1 MYISELNL
9 HGFKSFAKKE
19 KIKFGEGVTVI
30 VGPNGCGK
38 TNIVDA
44 IRWVLGEQKYSV
56 LRSGKMGDVIFN
68 GAEGL
73 KPLSVCEAYLTV
85 HNNRGKL
92 PIEYTDIEI
101 GRRVYRDGESE
112 YFINKTPCRLKDIHD
127 LFVDTGMGSD
137 AYSVIELKMIEQILS
152 ETADD
157 RKRMFEEAA
166 GINKYKQQRQS
177 ALRKFDAVQRDLDR
191 VNDIVQEVEQKA
203 KSLSLQLKRFNRHE
217 KLSKELFDVEIEL
230 AFVKVH
236 DYESE
241 LIPLKK
247 SVSDTQSLKK
257 EKVSDTTMLESEL
270 TSVKK
275 IYQEQQE
282 DLRKKQFQL
291 QDLEKSKSDS
301 QNNVLIWNEQQK
313 SAEIN
318 INRLTAEKSV
328 NKEKK
333 KSLNDKILTYE
344 KDAGGLE
351 PDIKSQKQIF
361 DKKNKEFNKIEETY
375 SSAQEQIKG
384 LEKSRWDSQEKIV
397 GERSN
402 LDRAISSID
411 ERTTVI
417 KHLNSKKTILENDQ
431 KDFSLDQ
438 KKIDSQAEKCSIKV
452 EDIKQEIVENQK
464 KLETGEGDYAHLKM
478 EIHTQQTELQS
489 LKSQLIFF
497 NELIEQKQGYP
508 DGAKTILSNQ
518 SKYKGLVGAVGELFQ
533 VKSKYEIAFQS
544 ALGNWAKCIV
554 AKDKQSAMNIH
565 SLAKSNELGNFSII
579 PINELK
585 KLKYTKPKPP
595 KLSGL
600 IGPAIDYCGISAS
613 NISLAELLI
622 GNLLIVED
630 INKIDFNDT
639 LNDWDFVDLN
649 GSFHGANHLIKY
661 QDKSKE
667 TSIIG
672 RKKKV
677 LKTEKKIS
685 TLSKNIEKNE
695 KAFFNLEKEIF
706 SLNDK
711 KNNLTETY
719 EEKNSEL
726 NDLKSIQIKNHYRQS
741 QNLKSIKELDDE
753 IKQNNSDLDLL
764 RKKTKE
770 LEPSINKTDKL
781 IIKLQ
786 NEIDSLSKD
795 FLKIQSKRDSF
806 QHKAQEARIDLLNME
821 NRLKS
826 ILFQM
831 NAATQSVSELE
842 ERDKDINSEIVSL
855 GDLRKSLDIKIVKE
869 ENDLNT
875 IIGQI
880 TKEKSVFDL
889 KEQSVSDTF
898 NSMENLQSKINE
910 EKQLKENLLEQQK
923 NNELRIVELDQ
934 KIGNI
939 KERMMEKYNSKVPKD
954 LIVDKDI
961 DELEDDIAK
970 IQTSIEN
977 IGPLNMA
984 AQEEFEEEQS
994 RLENLL
1000 EQRIDILK
1008 SEENLKETIA
1018 KIDVVAR
1025 EKFESTFE
1033 EINHNFSKLFAMF
1046 FDGGTA
1052 SLSLS
1057 AEEDPLE
1064 ARIIIH
1070 AQPPGKKN
1078 QNLRMLSAGEKSL
1091 TAIALLFAIYQYKP
1105 SPYCVLDEVDAPLDD
1120 VNIQKF
1126 KRVLNEFAQDTQFIV
1141 VTHNKLTME
1150 VADYLYGVTM
1160 ENKGVSK
1167 LVSVK
1172 FKGEA

>member
-68 GAEGL
+68 GADGL

-112 YFINKTPCRLKDIHD
+112 FFINKTPCRLKDIHD

-166 GINKYKQQRQS
+166 GINKYKQQRHS

-230 AFVKVH
+230 AYVRVH

-247 SVSDTQSLKK
+247 SVSDTQSLKN
-257 EKVSDTTMLESEL
+257 EKVNDTTMLESEL
-270 TSVKK
+270 ANVKK
-275 IYQEQQE
+275 IYKDQQE
-282 DLRKKQFQL
+282 DLRKKQFHL
-291 QDLEKSKSDS
+291 QELEKAKSDS
-301 QNNVLIWNEQQK
+301 QNNILIWNEQHR

-318 INRLTAEKSV
+318 INRLSAEKGV

-333 KSLNDKILTYE
+333 KSLNDKILTYQ
-344 KDAGGLE
+344 KDVDALE
-351 PDIKSQKQIF
+351 PDIKNQKQIF
-361 DKKNKEFNKIEETY
+361 DKKNKEFSKIEETY
-375 SSAQEQIKG
+375 SLAQEQIKT
-384 LEKSRWDSQEKIV
+384 LEKSRWDSQERIV

-411 ERTTVI
+411 EKTTVI
-417 KHLNSKKTILENDQ
+417 KHINDKKTVLEKNQ
-431 KDFSLDQ
+431 QDFLLDQ
-438 KKIDSQAEKCSIKV
+438 KKIDSQADKSNLKA

-464 KLETGEGDYAHLKM
+464 KLDKSEGDFGRLKM
-478 EIHTQQTELQS
+478 EIHTQKTDLQS

-508 DGAKTILSNQ
+508 DGAKTILSDQ
-518 SKYKGLVGAVGELFQ
+518 SNYKGLIGAVGELFQ

-554 AKDKQSAMNIH
+554 VKDKQSALTIH
-565 SLAKSNELGNFSII
+565 SLAKSNQLGNFSII
-579 PINELK
+579 PLKELK
-585 KLKYTKPKPP
+585 KLKYKKPKLP
-595 KLSGL
+595 KVDGL
-600 IGPAIDYCGISAS
+600 IGPAIDYCGISTS
-613 NISLAELLI
+613 NISVAELLI
-622 GNLLIVED
+622 GNLLLVED

-639 LNDWDFVDLN
+639 LDKWDFVDLK
-649 GSFHGANHLIKY
+649 GSFYGANHLIKY

-667 TSIIG
+667 TSVIG
-672 RKKKV
+672 RKEKA
-677 LKTEKKIS
+677 LKTERKIS
-685 TLSKNIEKNE
+685 ILSKNIEKNKKAFLVLE
-695 KAFFNLEKEIF
+695 KAISDLT
-706 SLNDK
+706 DK
-711 KNNLTETY
+711 KNSLTEAY

-726 NDLKSIQIKNHYRQS
+726 NELKSIQIKNHYRQS

-753 IKQNNSDLDLL
+753 IKQNNSDLSLL

-770 LEPSINKTDKL
+770 LEPSINKTNEL
-781 IIKLQ
+781 IKKLQ
-786 NEIDSLSKD
+786 NDIDSLSKD
-795 FLKIQSKRDSF
+795 FMKIQSKRDSF

-826 ILFQM
+826 IALQS
-831 NAATQSVSELE
+831 NSAAQLVLELE
-842 ERDKDINSEIVSL
+842 NRDKDINKEIVGL

-875 IIGQI
+875 ITGKII
-880 TKEKSVFDL
+880 KEKSVFDL
-889 KEQSVSDTF
+889 KERSVSDTF
-898 NSMENLQSKINE
+898 NSMENLQSNINK
-910 EKQLKENLLEQQK
+910 EKELRENLFEQQK

-934 KIGNI
+934 RIRNI
-939 KERMMEKYNSKVPKD
+939 KERMMEKYNSKVPED

-961 DELEDDIAK
+961 DELEKDIAK
-970 IQTSIEN
+970 IQASIEN

-984 AQEEFEEEQS
+984 AQEEYEEEQA
-994 RLENLL
+994 RLENLF

-1008 SEENLKETIA
+1008 SEENLRETIS

-1046 FDGGTA
+1046 FDGGSA

-1057 AEEDPLE
+1057 GEEDPLE
-1064 ARIIIH
+1064 ATIIIH

-1126 KRVLNEFAQDTQFIV
+1126 KKVLNEFAQDTQFII

-1167 LVSVK
+1167 LVSVE

>member
-1 MYISELNL
+1 MYISELNI

-318 INRLTAEKSV
+318 INRLTAEKGV

-452 EDIKQEIVENQK
+452 VEIKQEIVENQK

-649 GSFHGANHLIKY
+649 GSFHGVNHLIKY

-677 LKTEKKIS
+677 LKTEKNIS

-695 KAFFNLEKEIF
+695 KAFFNLEKEIS

>member
-68 GAEGL
+68 GADGL

-112 YFINKTPCRLKDIHD
+112 FFINKTPCRLKDIHD

-166 GINKYKQQRQS
+166 GINKYKQQRHS

-230 AFVKVH
+230 AYVRVH

-247 SVSDTQSLKK
+247 SVSDTQSLKN
-257 EKVSDTTMLESEL
+257 EKVNDTTMLESEL
-270 TSVKK
+270 ANVKK
-275 IYQEQQE
+275 IYKDQQE
-282 DLRKKQFQL
+282 DLRKKQFHL
-291 QDLEKSKSDS
+291 QELEKAKSDS
-301 QNNVLIWNEQQK
+301 QNNILIWNEQHR

-318 INRLTAEKSV
+318 INRLSAEKGV

-333 KSLNDKILTYE
+333 KSLNDKILTYQ
-344 KDAGGLE
+344 KDVDALE
-351 PDIKSQKQIF
+351 PDIKNQKQIF
-361 DKKNKEFNKIEETY
+361 DKKNKEFSKIEKTY
-375 SSAQEQIKG
+375 SLAQKQIKT
-384 LEKSRWDSQEKIV
+384 LEKSRWDSQERIV

-411 ERTTVI
+411 EKTTVI
-417 KHLNSKKTILENDQ
+417 KHINDKKTVLEKNQ
-431 KDFSLDQ
+431 QDFLLDQ
-438 KKIDSQAEKCSIKV
+438 KKIDSQADKSNLKA

-464 KLETGEGDYAHLKM
+464 KLDKSEGDFGRLKM
-478 EIHTQQTELQS
+478 EIHTQKTDLQS

-508 DGAKTILSNQ
+508 DGAKTILSDQ
-518 SKYKGLVGAVGELFQ
+518 SNYKGLIGAVGELFQ

-554 AKDKQSAMNIH
+554 VKDKQSALTIH
-565 SLAKSNELGNFSII
+565 SLAKSNQLGNFSII
-579 PINELK
+579 PLKELK
-585 KLKYTKPKPP
+585 KLKYKKLKLPKVD
-595 KLSGL
+595 GL
-600 IGPAIDYCGISAS
+600 IGPAIDYCGISTS
-613 NISLAELLI
+613 NISVAELLI
-622 GNLLIVED
+622 GNLLLVED

-639 LNDWDFVDLN
+639 LDKWDFVDLK
-649 GSFHGANHLIKY
+649 GSFYGANHLIKY

-667 TSIIG
+667 TSVIG
-672 RKKKV
+672 RKEKA
-677 LKTEKKIS
+677 LKTERKIS
-685 TLSKNIEKNE
+685 ILSKNIEKNKKAFLVLE
-695 KAFFNLEKEIF
+695 KAISDLT
-706 SLNDK
+706 DK
-711 KNNLTETY
+711 KNSLTEAY

-726 NDLKSIQIKNHYRQS
+726 NELKSIQIKNHYRQS

-753 IKQNNSDLDLL
+753 IKQNNSDLALL

-770 LEPSINKTDKL
+770 LEPSINKTNEL
-781 IIKLQ
+781 IKKLQ
-786 NEIDSLSKD
+786 NDIDSLSKD
-795 FLKIQSKRDSF
+795 FMKIQSKRDSF

-826 ILFQM
+826 IALQS
-831 NAATQSVSELE
+831 NSAAQLVLELE
-842 ERDKDINSEIVSL
+842 NRDKDINKEIVGL

-875 IIGQI
+875 ITGKII
-880 TKEKSVFDL
+880 KEKSVFDL
-889 KEQSVSDTF
+889 KERSVSDTF
-898 NSMENLQSKINE
+898 NSMENLQSNINK
-910 EKQLKENLLEQQK
+910 EKELRENLFEQQK

-934 KIGNI
+934 RIRNI
-939 KERMMEKYNSKVPKD
+939 KERMMEKYNSKVPED

-961 DELEDDIAK
+961 DELEKDIAK

-984 AQEEFEEEQS
+984 AQEEYEEEQA
-994 RLENLL
+994 RLENLF

-1008 SEENLKETIA
+1008 SEENLRETIS

-1046 FDGGTA
+1046 FDGGSA

-1057 AEEDPLE
+1057 GEEDPLE
-1064 ARIIIH
+1064 ATIIIH

-1126 KRVLNEFAQDTQFIV
+1126 KKVLNEFAQDTQFII

-1167 LVSVK
+1167 LVSVE

>member
-68 GAEGL
+68 GADGL

-152 ETADD
+152 ETAED

-217 KLSKELFDVEIEL
+217 KLSEELFEAEVEL
-230 AFVKVH
+230 AYVKVH

-247 SVSDTQSLKK
+247 SVSDTQSLKN
-257 EKVSDTTMLESEL
+257 EKISDTSLLESEL
-270 TSVKK
+270 GGIKA
-275 IYQEQQE
+275 IYKEQQDE
-282 DLRKKQFQL
+282 LRSKQVHL
-291 QDLEKSKSDS
+291 QDLEKARSEA
-301 QNNVLIWNEQQK
+301 QNNVLIWNEQHK
-313 SAEIN
+313 SAELN
-318 INRLTAEKSV
+318 INRLTIELTG
-328 NKEKK
+328 NKEKTNAF
-333 KSLNDKILTYE
+333 SDQISAQE
-344 KDAGGLE
+344 KNIADLD
-351 PDIKSQKQIF
+351 PKIKSQKQLYE
-361 DKKNKEFNKIEETY
+361 KKSSEFSKVEEKY
-375 SSAQEQIKG
+375 LSAQQRIKS
-384 LEKSRWDSQEKIV
+384 LEASRWDAQEKIV
-397 GERSN
+397 GDRSN

-411 ERTTVI
+411 EKTTVI
-417 KHLNSKKTILENDQ
+417 GHLNNKKKNLEKDQ
-431 KDFSLDQ
+431 EDFSLDQ
-438 KKIDSQAEKCSIKV
+438 KKIDNRTEECESVVNGIKQQLNTNSKDLNESQAEHS
-452 EDIKQEIVENQK
+452 
-464 KLETGEGDYAHLKM
+464 HLKM
-478 EIHTQQTELQS
+478 NIHSQQSELQS
-489 LKSQLIFF
+489 LKSQLTFM

-508 DGAKTILSNQ
+508 EGAKTILSNK
-518 SKYKGLVGAVGELFQ
+518 SSYDGLVGAVGELFQ
-533 VKSKYEIAFQS
+533 VEAKYESAFQS
-544 ALGNWAKCIV
+544 ALGDWAKCIV
-554 AKDKQSAMNIH
+554 VDDRQAAIKIH
-565 SLAKSNELGNFSII
+565 TSAKSNQLGNFSII
-579 PINELK
+579 PLKELNK
-585 KLKYTKPKPP
+585 IKHSRRDVPKID
-595 KLSGL
+595 GV
-600 IGPAIDYCGISAS
+600 IGHAIDFCGISSSSIA
-613 NISLAELLI
+613 IAELLI
-622 GNLLIVED
+622 GNLLLVED
-630 INKIDFNDT
+630 LSKIDISEGIK
-639 LNDWDFVDLN
+639 DWDIVDLK
-649 GSFHGANHLIKY
+649 GSFYGSNFLLKY
-661 QDKSKE
+661 QDKTKE

-672 RKKKV
+672 R
-677 LKTEKKIS
+677 EKKAVKAQKEILSLQQKIKKNKKLFSDLEQSIS
-685 TLSKNIEKNE
+685 SLEFEKNSLSKN
-695 KAFFNLEKEIF
+695 
-706 SLNDK
+706 
-711 KNNLTETY
+711 Y
-719 EEKNSEL
+719 ELRYAEL
-726 NDLKSIQIKNHYRQS
+726 NDLKSVQIKNHFRQS
-741 QNLKSIKELDDE
+741 QNLESIKELDDE
-753 IKQNNSDLDLL
+753 IVQNNSDLDIL
-764 RKKTKE
+764 KKKVDE
-770 LEPSINKTDKL
+770 YRPSIQKIDNL
-781 IIKLQ
+781 IKKLQ
-786 NEIDSLSKD
+786 KDIDLLSND
-795 FLKIQSKRDSF
+795 FSEIQSERDSF
-806 QHKAQEARIDLLNME
+806 QRKTQEARIDLLNMK

-826 ILFQM
+826 ILYQKDS
-831 NAATQSVSELE
+831 AIQSVSELE
-842 ERDKDINSEIVSL
+842 IRDKSIKNEIVEL
-855 GDLRKSLDIKIVKE
+855 GELKKSLDIKIVND
-869 ENDLNT
+869 ENNLKSLV
-875 IIGQI
+875 GEL

-889 KEQSVSDTF
+889 KEQAVSDTF
-898 NSMENLQSKINE
+898 NSMESLQSKINQ
-910 EKQLKENLLEQQK
+910 EKQLKENLFEQQK

-954 LIVDKDI
+954 LVVDKDI
-961 DELEDDIAK
+961 VDLENDIDK
-970 IQTSIEN
+970 IQKSIEN

-984 AQEEFEEEQS
+984 AQQEYEEEQG

-1033 EINHNFSKLFAMF
+1033 KINNNFTKLFGMF
-1046 FDGGTA
+1046 FEGGTA

-1057 AEEDPLE
+1057 GEDDPLE
-1064 ARIIIH
+1064 AQIIIH

-1126 KRVLNEFAQDTQFIV
+1126 KRVLNSFAKETQFIV

-1150 VADYLYGVTM
+1150 AADYLYGVTM
-1160 ENKGVSK
+1160 EKKGVSK

>member
-318 INRLTAEKSV
+318 INRLTAEKGV

-452 EDIKQEIVENQK
+452 EEIKQEIVENQK

-649 GSFHGANHLIKY
+649 GSFHGVNHLIKY

-677 LKTEKKIS
+677 LKTEKNIS

-695 KAFFNLEKEIF
+695 KAFFNLEKEIS

>member
-68 GAEGL
+68 GADGL

-92 PIEYTDIEI
+92 PIDYTDIEI

-230 AFVKVH
+230 AYVRVH

-247 SVSDTQSLKK
+247 SVSDTQSLKN

-270 TSVKK
+270 TNVKK
-275 IYQEQQE
+275 IYKDQQE
-282 DLRKKQFQL
+282 DLRKKQFHL
-291 QDLEKSKSDS
+291 QELEKAKSDS
-301 QNNVLIWNEQQK
+301 QNNVLIWNEQHR

-318 INRLTAEKSV
+318 INRLSAEKGV

-333 KSLNDKILTYE
+333 KSLNDKILAYQKE
-344 KDAGGLE
+344 LDVLE
-351 PDIKSQKQIF
+351 PDIKNQKQIF
-361 DKKNKEFNKIEETY
+361 DKKNKEFSKIEETY
-375 SSAQEQIKG
+375 SLAQEQIKT
-384 LEKSRWDSQEKIV
+384 LEKSRWDSQERIV
-397 GERSN
+397 DERSN

-411 ERTTVI
+411 EKTTVI
-417 KHLNSKKTILENDQ
+417 KHINDKKTILEKDQ
-431 KDFSLDQ
+431 EDFSLDQ
-438 KKIDSQAEKCSIKV
+438 KKIDRQADKCHLKV
-452 EDIKQEIVENQK
+452 EDVKQEIAENQK
-464 KLETGEGDYAHLKM
+464 KLEKSEGDYAQLKM
-478 EIHTQQTELQS
+478 EIHTQETELQS

-518 SKYKGLVGAVGELFQ
+518 SNYKGLIGAVGELFQ
-533 VKSKYEIAFQS
+533 VKSKYEVAFQS

-554 AKDKQSAMNIH
+554 VKDKQSALTIH
-565 SLAKSNELGNFSII
+565 SLAKSNQLGNFSII
-579 PINELK
+579 PLKELK

-595 KLSGL
+595 KVDGL
-600 IGPAIDYCGISAS
+600 IGPAIDYCGISTS
-613 NISLAELLI
+613 NISIAELLI
-622 GNLLIVED
+622 GNLLLVED

-639 LNDWDFVDLN
+639 LNNWDFVDLK
-649 GSFHGANHLIKY
+649 GSFYGANHLIKY

-672 RKKKV
+672 RKKKA

-685 TLSKNIEKNE
+685 TLSKNNEKNK
-695 KAFFNLEKEIF
+695 KAFFVLEKAI
-706 SLNDK
+706 SDLIDK
-711 KNNLTETY
+711 KNDLTEAY

-726 NDLKSIQIKNHYRQS
+726 NELKSIQIKNHYRQS

-753 IKQNNSDLDLL
+753 IKQNNSDLALL

-770 LEPSINKTDKL
+770 LEPSINKTNEL
-781 IIKLQ
+781 IKKLQ
-786 NEIDSLSKD
+786 NDIDSLSTD
-795 FLKIQSKRDSF
+795 FMKIQSKRDSF

-821 NRLKS
+821 NRLNS
-826 ILFQM
+826 IVFQR
-831 NAATQSVSELE
+831 NSAAQSVSELE
-842 ERDKDINSEIVSL
+842 DRDKDINKEIDGLV
-855 GDLRKSLDIKIVKE
+855 DLRKSLDIKIVKE
-869 ENDLNT
+869 ENDLTT
-875 IIGQI
+875 IAGKI

-910 EKQLKENLLEQQK
+910 EKELRENLFEQQK

-934 KIGNI
+934 RIRNI
-939 KERMMEKYNSKVPKD
+939 KERMMEKYNSKVPED

-961 DELEDDIAK
+961 DELEDDINK

-984 AQEEFEEEQS
+984 AQEEYEEEQA

-1008 SEENLKETIA
+1008 SEENLKETIS

-1057 AEEDPLE
+1057 GEEDPLE

>member
-177 ALRKFDAVQRDLDR
+177 ALRKFDAVKRDLDR

-600 IGPAIDYCGISAS
+600 IGPAIDYCGISPS

-630 INKIDFNDT
+630 INKIDFNDS

-649 GSFHGANHLIKY
+649 GSFHGVNHLIKY

-677 LKTEKKIS
+677 LKTEKNIS

-695 KAFFNLEKEIF
+695 KAFFNLEKEIS

-842 ERDKDINSEIVSL
+842 ARDKDINSEIVSL

>member
-68 GAEGL
+68 GADGL

-217 KLSKELFDVEIEL
+217 KLSEELFEAEVEL
-230 AFVKVH
+230 AYVKVH

-247 SVSDTQSLKK
+247 SVSDTQSLKN
-257 EKVSDTTMLESEL
+257 EKISDTSMLESEL
-270 TSVKK
+270 GGIKA
-275 IYQEQQE
+275 IYKEQQDE
-282 DLRKKQFQL
+282 LRNKQLHL
-291 QDLEKSKSDS
+291 QDLEKARSEA
-301 QNNVLIWNEQQK
+301 QNNVLIWNEQYK
-313 SAEIN
+313 SAELN
-318 INRLTAEKSV
+318 INRLTIELTG
-328 NKEKK
+328 NKEKTNAF
-333 KSLNDKILTYE
+333 SDQISAQE
-344 KDAGGLE
+344 KNIADLD
-351 PDIKSQKQIF
+351 PKIKSQKQLYE
-361 DKKNKEFNKIEETY
+361 KKNSEFSKVEEKY
-375 SSAQEQIKG
+375 LSAQQRIKS
-384 LEKSRWDSQEKIV
+384 LEASRWDAQEKIV
-397 GERSN
+397 GDRSN

-411 ERTTVI
+411 EKTTVMS
-417 KHLNSKKTILENDQ
+417 HLNNKKKNLEKDQ

-438 KKIDSQAEKCSIKV
+438 KKIDSRTEKCESVVNGIKQQLNTNSKDLNESQAEHS
-452 EDIKQEIVENQK
+452 
-464 KLETGEGDYAHLKM
+464 HLKM
-478 EIHTQQTELQS
+478 NIHSQQSELQS
-489 LKSQLIFF
+489 LKSQLTFM

-508 DGAKTILSNQ
+508 EGAKTILSNK
-518 SKYKGLVGAVGELFQ
+518 SSYDGLVGAVGELFQ
-533 VKSKYEIAFQS
+533 VEAKYESAFQS
-544 ALGNWAKCIV
+544 ALGDWAKCIV
-554 AKDKQSAMNIH
+554 VDDRQAAIKIH
-565 SLAKSNELGNFSII
+565 TSAKSNQLGNFSII
-579 PINELK
+579 PLKELK
-585 KLKYTKPKPP
+585 KIKHSRRDVPKID
-595 KLSGL
+595 GV
-600 IGPAIDYCGISAS
+600 IGHAIDFCGISSSSIA
-613 NISLAELLI
+613 IAELLI
-622 GNLLIVED
+622 GNLLLVED
-630 INKIDFNDT
+630 LSKIDISEGIK
-639 LNDWDFVDLN
+639 DWDIVDLK
-649 GSFHGANHLIKY
+649 GSFYGSNFLLKY
-661 QDKSKE
+661 QDKTKE

-672 RKKKV
+672 R
-677 LKTEKKIS
+677 EKKALKAQKEILSLEQKIEKNKKLFSDLEQSIS
-685 TLSKNIEKNE
+685 SLESEKNSLSKN
-695 KAFFNLEKEIF
+695 
-706 SLNDK
+706 
-711 KNNLTETY
+711 Y
-719 EEKNSEL
+719 ELRYAEL
-726 NDLKSIQIKNHYRQS
+726 NDLKSIQIKNHFRQS
-741 QNLKSIKELDDE
+741 QNLESIKELDDE
-753 IKQNNSDLDLL
+753 IVQNNSDLDIL
-764 RKKTKE
+764 KKKVDHYR
-770 LEPSINKTDKL
+770 PSIQKIDNL
-781 IIKLQ
+781 IKKLQ
-786 NEIDSLSKD
+786 KDIDLLSND
-795 FLKIQSKRDSF
+795 FSEIQSERDSF
-806 QHKAQEARIDLLNME
+806 QRKTQEARIDLLNME

-826 ILFQM
+826 ILYQKDS
-831 NAATQSVSELE
+831 AIQSVSELE
-842 ERDKDINSEIVSL
+842 IRDKSIKNEIVEL
-855 GDLRKSLDIKIVKE
+855 GELKKSLDIKIVND
-869 ENDLNT
+869 ENNLKSLV
-875 IIGQI
+875 GEL

-889 KEQSVSDTF
+889 KEQAVSDTF
-898 NSMENLQSKINE
+898 NSMESLQSKINQ
-910 EKQLKENLLEQQK
+910 EKQLKENLFEQQK

-954 LIVDKDI
+954 LVVDKDI
-961 DELEDDIAK
+961 VDLENDIDK
-970 IQTSIEN
+970 IQKSIEN

-984 AQEEFEEEQS
+984 AQQEYEEEQG

-1033 EINHNFSKLFAMF
+1033 KINNNFTKLFGMF
-1046 FDGGTA
+1046 FEGGTA

-1057 AEEDPLE
+1057 GEDDPLE
-1064 ARIIIH
+1064 AQIIIH

-1126 KRVLNEFAQDTQFIV
+1126 KRVLNSFAKETQFIV

-1150 VADYLYGVTM
+1150 AADYLYGVTM
-1160 ENKGVSK
+1160 EKKGVSK

>member
-68 GAEGL
+68 GADGL

-230 AFVKVH
+230 AYVRVH

-247 SVSDTQSLKK
+247 SVSDTQSLKN

-270 TSVKK
+270 TNVKK
-275 IYQEQQE
+275 IYKDQQE
-282 DLRKKQFQL
+282 DLRKKQFHL
-291 QDLEKSKSDS
+291 QELEKVKSES
-301 QNNVLIWNEQQK
+301 QNNVLIWNEQHR

-318 INRLTAEKSV
+318 INRLSAEKGV

-333 KSLNDKILTYE
+333 KSLNDKILTYQ
-344 KDAGGLE
+344 KDFDVIE
-351 PDIKSQKQIF
+351 PDIKNQKQIF
-361 DKKNKEFNKIEETY
+361 DKKNKEFSKIEETY
-375 SSAQEQIKG
+375 SLAQEQIKS
-384 LEKSRWDSQEKIV
+384 LEKSRWDSQERIV
-397 GERSN
+397 DERSN

-411 ERTTVI
+411 EKTTVI
-417 KHLNSKKTILENDQ
+417 KHINDKKTILEKDQ
-431 KDFSLDQ
+431 EDFSLDQ
-438 KKIDSQAEKCSIKV
+438 KKIDSQADKCNLKV
-452 EDIKQEIVENQK
+452 EDVKQEIAENQK
-464 KLETGEGDYAHLKM
+464 KLEKSEGDYARLKM
-478 EIHTQQTELQS
+478 EIHKQETELQS

-497 NELIEQKQGYP
+497 NELIEQKQGYS

-518 SKYKGLVGAVGELFQ
+518 SYYKGLIGAVGELFQ

-544 ALGNWAKCIV
+544 ALGDWAKCIV
-554 AKDKQSAMNIH
+554 VKDKQSALTIH
-565 SLAKSNELGNFSII
+565 SLAKSNQLGNFSII
-579 PINELK
+579 PLKELK

-595 KLSGL
+595 KVDGL
-600 IGPAIDYCGISAS
+600 IGPAIDYCGISTS
-613 NISLAELLI
+613 NISIAKLLI
-622 GNLLIVED
+622 GNLLLVED

-639 LNDWDFVDLN
+639 LNNWDFVDLK
-649 GSFHGANHLIKY
+649 GSFYGVNHLIKY

-672 RKKKV
+672 RKKKA

-685 TLSKNIEKNE
+685 ALLKNIEKNK
-695 KAFFNLEKEIF
+695 KAFFVLEKAI
-706 SLNDK
+706 SDLIDK
-711 KNNLTETY
+711 KNDLTEVY
-719 EEKNSEL
+719 EEENSEL
-726 NDLKSIQIKNHYRQS
+726 NELKSIQIKNHYRQS
-741 QNLKSIKELDDE
+741 QNLKSIKELEDE
-753 IKQNNSDLDLL
+753 IKQNNSDLALL

-770 LEPSINKTDKL
+770 LEPSINKTNEL
-781 IIKLQ
+781 IKKLQ
-786 NEIDSLSKD
+786 NDIDSLSTD
-795 FLKIQSKRDSF
+795 FMKIQSKRDSF
-806 QHKAQEARIDLLNME
+806 QHKVQEARIDLLNME
-821 NRLKS
+821 NRLNS
-826 ILFQM
+826 IVFQR
-831 NAATQSVSELE
+831 NSAAQLVSELE
-842 ERDKDINSEIVSL
+842 DRDKDINKEIDGLV
-855 GDLRKSLDIKIVKE
+855 DLRKSLDIKIVKE

-875 IIGQI
+875 IAGKI

-910 EKQLKENLLEQQK
+910 EKELRENLFEQQK

-934 KIGNI
+934 RIRNI
-939 KERMMEKYNSKVPKD
+939 KERMMEKYNSKVPED

-961 DELEDDIAK
+961 DELEDDINK

-984 AQEEFEEEQS
+984 AQEEYEEEQA

-1008 SEENLKETIA
+1008 SEENLKETIS

-1025 EKFESTFE
+1025 GKFESTFE

-1057 AEEDPLE
+1057 GEEDPLE

>member
-68 GAEGL
+68 GADGL

-230 AFVKVH
+230 AYVRVH

-247 SVSDTQSLKK
+247 SVSDTQSLKN

-270 TSVKK
+270 TNVKK
-275 IYQEQQE
+275 IYKDQQE
-282 DLRKKQFQL
+282 DLRKKQFHL
-291 QDLEKSKSDS
+291 QELEKAKSDS
-301 QNNVLIWNEQQK
+301 QNNVLIWKEQHR

-318 INRLTAEKSV
+318 TNRLSAEKGV

-333 KSLNDKILTYE
+333 KSLNDKILTYQ
-344 KDAGGLE
+344 KDVDVLE
-351 PDIKSQKQIF
+351 PDIKNQKQIF
-361 DKKNKEFNKIEETY
+361 DKKNKEFSKIEETY
-375 SSAQEQIKG
+375 SLAQEQIKS
-384 LEKSRWDSQEKIV
+384 LEKSRWDSQERIV
-397 GERSN
+397 DERSN

-411 ERTTVI
+411 EKTTVI
-417 KHLNSKKTILENDQ
+417 KHINDKKTILEKDQ
-431 KDFSLDQ
+431 EDFSLDQ
-438 KKIDSQAEKCSIKV
+438 KKIDSQADKCNLKV
-452 EDIKQEIVENQK
+452 EDVKQEIAENQK
-464 KLETGEGDYAHLKM
+464 KLEKSEGDYARLKM
-478 EIHTQQTELQS
+478 EIHKQETELQS

-497 NELIEQKQGYP
+497 NELIEQKQGYS

-518 SKYKGLVGAVGELFQ
+518 SYYKGLIGAVGELFQ

-544 ALGNWAKCIV
+544 ALGDWAKCIV
-554 AKDKQSAMNIH
+554 VKDKQSALTIH
-565 SLAKSNELGNFSII
+565 SLAKSNQLGNFSII
-579 PINELK
+579 PLKELK
-585 KLKYTKPKPP
+585 KLKYTKPKFP
-595 KLSGL
+595 KVDGL

-613 NISLAELLI
+613 NSSIAELLI
-622 GNLLIVED
+622 GNLLLVED

-639 LNDWDFVDLN
+639 LNNWDFVDLK
-649 GSFHGANHLIKY
+649 GSFYGVNHLIKY

-672 RKKKV
+672 RKKKA

-685 TLSKNIEKNE
+685 ALLKNIEKNK
-695 KAFFNLEKEIF
+695 KAFFVLEKAI
-706 SLNDK
+706 SDLIDK
-711 KNNLTETY
+711 KNDLTEAY
-719 EEKNSEL
+719 EEENSEL
-726 NDLKSIQIKNHYRQS
+726 NELKSIQIKNHYRQS
-741 QNLKSIKELDDE
+741 QNLKSIKELDGE
-753 IKQNNSDLDLL
+753 IKQNNSDLALL

-770 LEPSINKTDKL
+770 LEPSINKTNEL
-781 IIKLQ
+781 IKKLQ
-786 NEIDSLSKD
+786 NDIDSLSTD
-795 FLKIQSKRDSF
+795 FMKIQSKRDSF

-821 NRLKS
+821 NRLNS
-826 ILFQM
+826 IVFQR
-831 NAATQSVSELE
+831 NSAAQSVSELE
-842 ERDKDINSEIVSL
+842 DRDKDINKEIDGLV
-855 GDLRKSLDIKIVKE
+855 DLRKSLDIKIVKE

-875 IIGQI
+875 IAGKI

-910 EKQLKENLLEQQK
+910 EKELRENLFEQQK

-934 KIGNI
+934 RIRNI
-939 KERMMEKYNSKVPKD
+939 KERMMEKYNSKVPED

-961 DELEDDIAK
+961 DELEDDINK

-984 AQEEFEEEQS
+984 AQEEYEEEQA

-1008 SEENLKETIA
+1008 SEENLKETIS

-1046 FDGGTA
+1046 FDGGSA

-1057 AEEDPLE
+1057 GEEDPLE

>member
-68 GAEGL
+68 GADGL

-177 ALRKFDAVQRDLDR
+177 ALRKFDAVQRDLER

-203 KSLSLQLKRFNRHE
+203 KNLNLQLKRFNRHE
-217 KLSKELFDVEIEL
+217 KLSKELFDIEIEL
-230 AFVKVH
+230 AYVKVH

-247 SVSDTQSLKK
+247 NVSDTLSLKN
-257 EKVSDTTMLESEL
+257 EKTSDTSLLETEL
-270 TSVKK
+270 ESVKK
-275 IYQEQQE
+275 IYKEQQE
-282 DLRKKQFQL
+282 DLRKKQSL
-291 QDLEKSKSDS
+291 LLDLEKGRSDA
-301 QNNVLIWNEQQK
+301 QNNVLIWNEQHK
-313 SAEIN
+313 SAELN
-318 INRLTAEKSV
+318 INRLTLEIGT

-333 KSLNDKILTYE
+333 NSLNSQILIHE
-344 KDAGGLE
+344 QDIGGLK
-351 PDIKSQKQIF
+351 PNIKSQKQIF
-361 DKKNKEFNKIEETY
+361 DKKNKEFGKIEEKY
-375 SSAQEQIKG
+375 SSAQEHIKS
-384 LEKSRWDSQEKIV
+384 LEKARWDAQEKIV
-397 GERSN
+397 GERSS
-402 LDRAISSID
+402 LDRATSSI
-411 ERTTVI
+411 EEKTTVI
-417 KHLNSKKTILENDQ
+417 KHLNRKRDSFENDQ
-431 KDFSLDQ
+431 NNFSLDQ
-438 KKIDSQAEKCSIKV
+438 KKIDTQTEKCISSV
-452 EDIKQEIVENQK
+452 EKIKQEIIANQK
-464 KLETGEGDYAHLKM
+464 NIDSSEADHSHLKM
-478 EIHTQQTELQS
+478 KIHSQQTELQS
-489 LKSQLIFF
+489 LKSQLIFI

-508 DGAKTILSNQ
+508 EGAKTILSNQ
-518 SKYKGLVGAVGELFQ
+518 SNYSGLIGAVGDLFQ
-533 VKSKYEIAFQS
+533 VEGKYEIAFQS

-554 AKDKQSAMNIH
+554 VKDKQSAMKIH
-565 SLAKSNELGNFSII
+565 TSAKSDQLGNFSIL
-579 PINELK
+579 PLKELK
-585 KLKYTKPKPP
+585 KINYKKPKPP
-595 KLSGL
+595 KVNGL
-600 IGPAIDYCGISAS
+600 IGLAIDYCGIPAT
-613 NISLAELLI
+613 NIAVAELLV
-622 GNLLIVED
+622 GNLLLVED
-630 INKIDFNDT
+630 INKIDFNDK
-639 LNDWDFVDLN
+639 LNAWDFVDLK
-649 GSFHGANHLIKY
+649 GSYLGANYLLKY

-667 TSIIG
+667 TSVIG
-672 RKKKV
+672 REKKA
-677 LKTEKKIS
+677 LKTQKKIS
-685 TLSKNIEKNE
+685 TLDEKIKKNE
-695 KAFFNLEKEIF
+695 QLFSKLEKSIAT
-706 SLNDK
+706 L
-711 KNNLTETY
+711 NLTKSSLDESY
-719 EEKNSEL
+719 DVKNAQL
-726 NDLKSIQIKNHYRQS
+726 NELKSVQIKNHYRQS
-741 QNLKSIKELDDE
+741 QNLKSIKELDNE
-753 IKQNNSDLDLL
+753 IVQNNSELNSLS
-764 RKKTKE
+764 KKVKE
-770 LEPSINKTDKL
+770 FEPSIKKTDKL
-781 IIKLQ
+781 IKKLQ
-786 NEIDSLSKD
+786 KDIDEHSNVFSD
-795 FLKIQSKRDSF
+795 IQSKRDSF

-821 NRLKS
+821 NQLKS
-826 ILFQM
+826 ILFQKDS
-831 NAATQSVSELE
+831 ASKLVSELDI
-842 ERDKDINSEIVSL
+842 RDKSIGSEIVEL
-855 GDLRKSLDIKIVKE
+855 GGLKKSLDIKIIKE
-869 ENDLNT
+869 ENDLKS
-875 IIGQI
+875 IIGEI

-889 KEQSVSDTF
+889 KEQSVTDTF
-898 NSMENLQSKINE
+898 SSMEMLQDKINE
-910 EKQLKENLLEQQK
+910 EKKLKENLLEQQK
-923 NNELRIVELDQ
+923 TNELRIVELDQ
-934 KIGNI
+934 KINNI
-939 KERMMEKYNSKVPKD
+939 KERMMEKYNSKVPND

-961 DELEDDIAK
+961 DELEDGIVK
-970 IQTSIEN
+970 IQNSLEN

-984 AQEEFEEEQS
+984 AQQEYEEEQS

-1025 EKFESTFE
+1025 EKFESTFDQ
-1033 EINHNFSKLFAMF
+1033 INTNFSKLFGMF
-1046 FDGGTA
+1046 FEGGTA

-1057 AEEDPLE
+1057 GEEDPLE
-1064 ARIIIH
+1064 AQIIIH

>member
-452 EDIKQEIVENQK
+452 EEIKQEIVENQK

-585 KLKYTKPKPP
+585 KLKYPKPKPP

-630 INKIDFNDT
+630 INKIDFNDS

-649 GSFHGANHLIKY
+649 GSFHGVNHLIKY

-677 LKTEKKIS
+677 LKTEKNIS

-695 KAFFNLEKEIF
+695 KAFFNLEKEIS

>member
-68 GAEGL
+68 GADGL

-112 YFINKTPCRLKDIHD
+112 FFINKTPCRLKDIHD

-166 GINKYKQQRQS
+166 GINKYKQQRHS

-230 AFVKVH
+230 AYVRVH

-247 SVSDTQSLKK
+247 SVSDTQSLKN
-257 EKVSDTTMLESEL
+257 EKVNDTTMLESEL
-270 TSVKK
+270 ANVKK
-275 IYQEQQE
+275 IYKDQQE
-282 DLRKKQFQL
+282 DLRKKQFHL
-291 QDLEKSKSDS
+291 QELEKAKSDS
-301 QNNVLIWNEQQK
+301 QNNILIWNEQHR

-318 INRLTAEKSV
+318 INRLSAEKGV

-333 KSLNDKILTYE
+333 KSLNDKILTYQ
-344 KDAGGLE
+344 KDVDALE
-351 PDIKSQKQIF
+351 PDIKNQKQIF
-361 DKKNKEFNKIEETY
+361 DKKNKEFSKIEETY
-375 SSAQEQIKG
+375 SLAQEQIKT
-384 LEKSRWDSQEKIV
+384 LEKSRWDSQERIV

-411 ERTTVI
+411 EKTTVI
-417 KHLNSKKTILENDQ
+417 KHINDKKTVLEKNQ
-431 KDFSLDQ
+431 QDFLLDQ
-438 KKIDSQAEKCSIKV
+438 KKIDSQADKSNLKA

-464 KLETGEGDYAHLKM
+464 KLDKSEGDFGRLKM
-478 EIHTQQTELQS
+478 EIHTQKTDLQS

-508 DGAKTILSNQ
+508 DGAKTILSDQ
-518 SKYKGLVGAVGELFQ
+518 SNYKGLIGAVGELFQ

-554 AKDKQSAMNIH
+554 VKDKQSALTIH
-565 SLAKSNELGNFSII
+565 SLAKSNQLGNFSII
-579 PINELK
+579 PLKELK
-585 KLKYTKPKPP
+585 KLKYKKLKLPKVD
-595 KLSGL
+595 GL
-600 IGPAIDYCGISAS
+600 IGPAIDYCGISTS
-613 NISLAELLI
+613 NISVAELLI
-622 GNLLIVED
+622 GNLLLVED

-639 LNDWDFVDLN
+639 LDKWDFVDLK
-649 GSFHGANHLIKY
+649 GSFYGANHLIKY

-667 TSIIG
+667 TSVIG
-672 RKKKV
+672 RKEKA
-677 LKTEKKIS
+677 LKTERKIS
-685 TLSKNIEKNE
+685 ILSKNIEKNKKAFLVLE
-695 KAFFNLEKEIF
+695 KAISDLT
-706 SLNDK
+706 DK
-711 KNNLTETY
+711 KNSLTEAY

-726 NDLKSIQIKNHYRQS
+726 NELKSIQIKNHYRQS

-753 IKQNNSDLDLL
+753 IKQNNSDLALL

-770 LEPSINKTDKL
+770 LEPSINKTNEL
-781 IIKLQ
+781 IKKLQ
-786 NEIDSLSKD
+786 NDIDSLSKD
-795 FLKIQSKRDSF
+795 FMKIQSKRDSF

-826 ILFQM
+826 IVFQS
-831 NAATQSVSELE
+831 NSAAQLVLELE
-842 ERDKDINSEIVSL
+842 NRDKDINKEIVGL

-875 IIGQI
+875 ITGKII
-880 TKEKSVFDL
+880 KEKSVFDL
-889 KEQSVSDTF
+889 KERSVSDTF
-898 NSMENLQSKINE
+898 NSMENLQSNINK
-910 EKQLKENLLEQQK
+910 EKELRENLFEQQK

-934 KIGNI
+934 RIRNI
-939 KERMMEKYNSKVPKD
+939 KERMMEKYNSKVPED

-961 DELEDDIAK
+961 DELEKDIAK

-984 AQEEFEEEQS
+984 AQEEYEEEQA
-994 RLENLL
+994 RLENLF

-1008 SEENLKETIA
+1008 SEENLRETIS

-1046 FDGGTA
+1046 FDGGSA

-1057 AEEDPLE
+1057 GEEDPLE

-1126 KRVLNEFAQDTQFIV
+1126 KKVLNEFAQDTQFII

-1167 LVSVK
+1167 LVSVE

>member
-68 GAEGL
+68 GADGL

-217 KLSKELFDVEIEL
+217 KLSEELFEAEVEL
-230 AFVKVH
+230 AYVKVH

-247 SVSDTQSLKK
+247 SVSDTQSLKN
-257 EKVSDTTMLESEL
+257 EKISDTSMLESEL
-270 TSVKK
+270 GGIKA
-275 IYQEQQE
+275 IYKEQQDE
-282 DLRKKQFQL
+282 LRNKQLHL
-291 QDLEKSKSDS
+291 QDLEKARSEA
-301 QNNVLIWNEQQK
+301 QNNVLIWNEQYK
-313 SAEIN
+313 SAELN
-318 INRLTAEKSV
+318 INRLTIELTG
-328 NKEKK
+328 NKEKTNAF
-333 KSLNDKILTYE
+333 SDQISAQE
-344 KDAGGLE
+344 KNIADLD
-351 PDIKSQKQIF
+351 PKIKSQKQLYE
-361 DKKNKEFNKIEETY
+361 KKSSEFSKVEEKY
-375 SSAQEQIKG
+375 LSAQKRIKS
-384 LEKSRWDSQEKIV
+384 LEASRWDAQEKIV
-397 GERSN
+397 GDRSN

-411 ERTTVI
+411 EKTTVMS
-417 KHLNSKKTILENDQ
+417 HLNNKKKNLEKDQ

-438 KKIDSQAEKCSIKV
+438 KKIDSRTEKCESVVNGIKQQLNTNSKDLNESQAEHS
-452 EDIKQEIVENQK
+452 
-464 KLETGEGDYAHLKM
+464 HLKM
-478 EIHTQQTELQS
+478 NIHSQQSELQS
-489 LKSQLIFF
+489 LKSQLTFM

-508 DGAKTILSNQ
+508 EGAKTILSNK
-518 SKYKGLVGAVGELFQ
+518 SSYDGLVGAVGELFQ
-533 VKSKYEIAFQS
+533 VEAKYESAFQS
-544 ALGNWAKCIV
+544 ALGDWAKCIV
-554 AKDKQSAMNIH
+554 VDDRQAAIKIH
-565 SLAKSNELGNFSII
+565 TSAKSNQLGNFSII
-579 PINELK
+579 PLKELK
-585 KLKYTKPKPP
+585 KIKHSRRDVPKID
-595 KLSGL
+595 GV
-600 IGPAIDYCGISAS
+600 IGHAIDFCGISSSSIA
-613 NISLAELLI
+613 IAELLI
-622 GNLLIVED
+622 GNLLLVED
-630 INKIDFNDT
+630 LSKIDISEGIK
-639 LNDWDFVDLN
+639 DWDIVDLK
-649 GSFHGANHLIKY
+649 GSFYGSNFLLKY
-661 QDKSKE
+661 QDKTKE

-672 RKKKV
+672 R
-677 LKTEKKIS
+677 EKKAVKAQKEI
-685 TLSKNIEKNE
+685 LSLEQKIEKN
-695 KAFFNLEKEIF
+695 KKLFSDLEQSIS
-706 SLNDK
+706 SL
-711 KNNLTETY
+711 ES
-719 EEKNSEL
+719 EKNSLSKDYELKYAEL
-726 NDLKSIQIKNHYRQS
+726 NDLKSIQIKNHFRQS
-741 QNLKSIKELDDE
+741 QNLESIKELDDE
-753 IKQNNSDLDLL
+753 IVQNSSDLDIL
-764 RKKTKE
+764 KKKVDHYR
-770 LEPSINKTDKL
+770 PSIQKIDNL
-781 IIKLQ
+781 IKKLQ
-786 NEIDSLSKD
+786 KDIDLLSND
-795 FLKIQSKRDSF
+795 FSEIQSERDSF
-806 QHKAQEARIDLLNME
+806 QRKTQEARIDLLNME

-826 ILFQM
+826 ILYQKDS
-831 NAATQSVSELE
+831 AIQSVSELE
-842 ERDKDINSEIVSL
+842 IRDKSIKNEIVEL
-855 GDLRKSLDIKIVKE
+855 GELKKSLDIKIVND
-869 ENDLNT
+869 ENNLKSLV
-875 IIGQI
+875 GEL

-889 KEQSVSDTF
+889 KEQAVSDTF
-898 NSMENLQSKINE
+898 NSMESLQSKINQ
-910 EKQLKENLLEQQK
+910 EKQLKENLFEQQK

-954 LIVDKDI
+954 LVVDKDI
-961 DELEDDIAK
+961 VDLENNIDK
-970 IQTSIEN
+970 IQKSIEN

-984 AQEEFEEEQS
+984 AQQEYEEEQG

-1033 EINHNFSKLFAMF
+1033 KINNNFTKLFGMF
-1046 FDGGTA
+1046 FEGGTA

-1057 AEEDPLE
+1057 GEDDPLE
-1064 ARIIIH
+1064 AQIIIH

-1126 KRVLNEFAQDTQFIV
+1126 KRVLNSFAKETQFIV

-1150 VADYLYGVTM
+1150 AADYLYGVTM
-1160 ENKGVSK
+1160 EKKGVSK

>member
-68 GAEGL
+68 GADGL

-203 KSLSLQLKRFNRHE
+203 KSLNLQLKRFKRHE
-217 KLSKELFDVEIEL
+217 KLSKELFEVENEL
-230 AFVKVH
+230 AYVKVH

-247 SVSDTQSLKK
+247 NVSDTQSLKN
-257 EKVSDTTMLESEL
+257 EKTSDTSLLESEL
-270 TSVKK
+270 GVVKDTYK
-275 IYQEQQE
+275 EQQE
-282 DLRKKQFQL
+282 DLRKKQSHL
-291 QDLEKSKSDS
+291 QDLEKTRSDA
-301 QNNVLIWNEQQK
+301 QNNILIWNEQHK
-313 SAEIN
+313 SSEVN
-318 INRLTAEKSV
+318 INRLTAEIGT
-328 NKEKK
+328 NKEKR
-333 KSLNDKILTYE
+333 SNLNSQISSYG
-344 KDAGGLE
+344 KDIAALE
-351 PDIKSQKQIF
+351 PDIKTQQQIF
-361 DKKNKEFNKIEETY
+361 SKKNTEFSKIENQY
-375 SSAQEQIKG
+375 LSAQNQIKS
-384 LEKSRWDSQEKIV
+384 LEKSRWDAQEKIV
-397 GERSN
+397 GDRSSH
-402 LDRAISSID
+402 DRVISSI
-411 ERTTVI
+411 EEKTTVVQ
-417 KHLNSKKTILENDQ
+417 HLNNKRANLASDQ
-431 KDFSLDQ
+431 KNLSLDQ
-438 KKIDSQAEKCSIKV
+438 KKIDQDVEKCKLKV
-452 EDIKQEIVENQK
+452 EKIKEEIGVNQK
-464 KLETGEGDYAHLKM
+464 NIDKAEVGYSELKM
-478 EIHTQQTELQS
+478 NIYTQQAELQS
-489 LKSQLIFF
+489 LKSQLVFV

-508 DGAKTILSNQ
+508 EGAKAILSNK
-518 SKYKGLVGAVGELFQ
+518 SNYSGLIGAVGELFQ
-533 VKSKYEIAFQS
+533 VKDKYETAFQS
-544 ALGNWAKCIV
+544 ALGGWAKCIV
-554 AKDKQSAMNIH
+554 ADDRQAAMKIH
-565 SLAKSNELGNFSII
+565 SSAKSNELGNFSII
-579 PINELK
+579 PLKELK
-585 KLKYTKPKPP
+585 KVSYKKPKPP
-595 KLSGL
+595 TVNGL
-600 IGPAIDYCGISAS
+600 IGLAIDHCGMSAA
-613 NISLAELLI
+613 NISIAELLI
-622 GNLLIVED
+622 GNLLLVED
-630 INKIDFNDT
+630 INKIDIDDKLKN
-639 LNDWDFVDLN
+639 WDIVDLK
-649 GSFHGANHLIKY
+649 GSYHGANYLLKY

-672 RKKKV
+672 REKKA
-677 LKTEKKIS
+677 LKTQKKIS
-685 TLSKNIEKNE
+685 SLEKNIENNE
-695 KAFFNLEKEIF
+695 KLFLGLEKDT
-706 SLNDK
+706 SALNLL
-711 KNNLTETY
+711 KNTLVESHDA
-719 EEKNSEL
+719 KNSEL

-741 QNLKSIKELDDE
+741 QNLKSIKELEDE
-753 IKQNNSDLDLL
+753 INHNNSELDQL
-764 RKKTKE
+764 RKKTE
-770 LEPSINKTDKL
+770 QFEPLIKKTDKL
-781 IIKLQ
+781 IKKLQ
-786 NEIDSLSKD
+786 NDIEVHTKVFSDLQ
-795 FLKIQSKRDSF
+795 LKRDSF

-826 ILFQM
+826 ILFQT
-831 NAATQSVSELE
+831 NSATHSVSELE
-842 ERDKDINSEIVSL
+842 TRDTDIKKEIVEL
-855 GDLRKSLDIKIVKE
+855 GDLKKSLDIKIIKQ
-869 ENDLNT
+869 ENDLKT
-875 IIGQI
+875 ISGEIA
-880 TKEKSVFDL
+880 KEKSVFDL
-889 KEQSVSDTF
+889 KEQAVVSTF
-898 NSMENLQSKINE
+898 NSMESIQLKINE
-910 EKQLKENLLEQQK
+910 EKQLKENLFEQQK
-923 NNELRIVELDQ
+923 INELRIVELDQ
-934 KIGNI
+934 KIGNV
-939 KERMMEKYNSKVPKD
+939 KERMMEKYNSKVPND
-954 LIVDKDI
+954 LVVDKDT
-961 DELEDDIAK
+961 DELENDIDK
-970 IQTSIEN
+970 IQKSIES

-984 AQEEFEEEQS
+984 AQQEYEEEQS

-1025 EKFESTFE
+1025 EKFESTFN
-1033 EINHNFSKLFAMF
+1033 EININFSKLFGMF

-1057 AEEDPLE
+1057 GEEDPLD
-1064 ARIIIH
+1064 AQIIIH

-1126 KRVLNEFAQDTQFIV
+1126 KRVLSEFAQDTQFIV

-1150 VADYLYGVTM
+1150 SADYLYGVTM

>member
-68 GAEGL
+68 GADGL

-217 KLSKELFDVEIEL
+217 KLSEELFEAEVEL
-230 AFVKVH
+230 AYVKVH

-247 SVSDTQSLKK
+247 SVSDTQSLKNDNI
-257 EKVSDTTMLESEL
+257 SDTSLLESEL
-270 TSVKK
+270 GGIKA
-275 IYQEQQE
+275 IYKEQQDE
-282 DLRKKQFQL
+282 LRNRQAHL
-291 QDLEKSKSDS
+291 QDLEKGRSEA
-301 QNNVLIWNEQQK
+301 QNNVLIWNEQYK
-313 SAEIN
+313 SAELN
-318 INRLTAEKSV
+318 INRLTIELAG
-328 NKEKK
+328 NKEK
-333 KSLNDKILTYE
+333 SNSFSDQISAQE
-344 KDAGGLE
+344 KNIADLD
-351 PDIKSQKQIF
+351 PKIKSQK
-361 DKKNKEFNKIEETY
+361 KLYEKRNSEFSKVEEKY
-375 SSAQEQIKG
+375 LSAQQRIKS
-384 LEKSRWDSQEKIV
+384 LEASRWDAQEKIV
-397 GERSN
+397 GDRSN
-402 LDRAISSID
+402 LDRAISSI
-411 ERTTVI
+411 EEKTTVI
-417 KHLNSKKTILENDQ
+417 SHLNNKKKNLEKDQ
-431 KDFSLDQ
+431 KVFSLDQ
-438 KKIDSQAEKCSIKV
+438 KKIDSRTEKCDSVVNGIKQQLNTSSKDLKESQAEHS
-452 EDIKQEIVENQK
+452 
-464 KLETGEGDYAHLKM
+464 HLKM
-478 EIHTQQTELQS
+478 NIHSQQSELQS
-489 LKSQLIFF
+489 LKSQLIFM

-508 DGAKTILSNQ
+508 EGAKTILSNK
-518 SKYKGLVGAVGELFQ
+518 SSYDGLVGAVGELFQ
-533 VKSKYEIAFQS
+533 VEPKYESALQS
-544 ALGNWAKCIV
+544 ALGDWTKCIV
-554 AKDKQSAMNIH
+554 VEDRQAAIKIH
-565 SLAKSNELGNFSII
+565 TSAKSNQLGNFSII
-579 PINELK
+579 PLKELK
-585 KLKYTKPKPP
+585 KIKHSRRDVPKID
-595 KLSGL
+595 GV
-600 IGPAIDYCGISAS
+600 IGHAIDFCGISSSSIA
-613 NISLAELLI
+613 IAELLI
-622 GNLLIVED
+622 GNLLLVED
-630 INKIDFNDT
+630 LSKIDISEGIK
-639 LNDWDFVDLN
+639 DWDIVDLK
-649 GSFHGANHLIKY
+649 GSFYGSNFLLKY
-661 QDKSKE
+661 QDKTKE

-672 RKKKV
+672 R
-677 LKTEKKIS
+677 EKKAVKAQKEIVSLEQIIEKNKKLFSDLEQSIS
-685 TLSKNIEKNE
+685 SLESEKNSLSKN
-695 KAFFNLEKEIF
+695 
-706 SLNDK
+706 
-711 KNNLTETY
+711 Y
-719 EEKNSEL
+719 ELKYAEL
-726 NDLKSIQIKNHYRQS
+726 NDLKSIQIKNHFRQS
-741 QNLKSIKELDDE
+741 QNLESIKELDDE
-753 IKQNNSDLDLL
+753 IVQNNSDLDIL
-764 RKKTKE
+764 KKKVDE
-770 LEPSINKTDKL
+770 YRPSIQKIDNL
-781 IIKLQ
+781 IKKLQ
-786 NEIDSLSKD
+786 KDIDLLSKD
-795 FLKIQSKRDSF
+795 FSEIQSERDSF
-806 QHKAQEARIDLLNME
+806 QRKTQEARIDLLNME

-826 ILFQM
+826 ILYQKDS
-831 NAATQSVSELE
+831 AIHSVSELGI
-842 ERDKDINSEIVSL
+842 RDKSIKNEIVEL
-855 GDLRKSLDIKIVKE
+855 GELKKSLDIKIVND
-869 ENDLNT
+869 ENNLKSLV
-875 IIGQI
+875 GEI

-889 KEQSVSDTF
+889 KEQAVSDTF
-898 NSMENLQSKINE
+898 NSMESLQSKINE
-910 EKQLKENLLEQQK
+910 EKQLKENLFEQQK

-954 LIVDKDI
+954 LVVDKDI
-961 DELEDDIAK
+961 VDLENEIDK
-970 IQTSIEN
+970 IQKSIEN

-984 AQEEFEEEQS
+984 AQQEYEEEQG

-1008 SEENLKETIA
+1008 SEENLKETIS

-1033 EINHNFSKLFAMF
+1033 KINYNFTKLFGMF
-1046 FDGGTA
+1046 FEGGTA

-1057 AEEDPLE
+1057 GEDDPLE
-1064 ARIIIH
+1064 AQIIIH

-1126 KRVLNEFAQDTQFIV
+1126 KRVLNSFAKETQFIV

-1150 VADYLYGVTM
+1150 AADYLYGVTM
-1160 ENKGVSK
+1160 EKKGVSK

>member
-1 MYISELNL
+1 MYISEINL

-127 LFVDTGMGSD
+127 LFIDTGMGSD

-191 VNDIVQEVEQKA
+191 VSDIVQEVEQKT

-217 KLSKELFDVEIEL
+217 KLSKELFEAEIEL
-230 AFVKVH
+230 AYVKVH

-241 LIPLKK
+241 LTPLKK
-247 SVSDTQSLKK
+247 SVFDTKSLEKEKTSDTSL
-257 EKVSDTTMLESEL
+257 LETEL
-270 TSVKK
+270 QSVKG
-275 IYQEQQE
+275 IYKEQQE
-282 DLRKKQFQL
+282 DLRNKQIHL
-291 QDLEKSKSDS
+291 QGLEKGRSEA
-301 QNNVLIWNEQQK
+301 QNNVLIWNEQYK
-313 SAEIN
+313 SAELN
-318 INRLTAEKSV
+318 INRLTVELAG
-328 NKEKK
+328 NKEK
-333 KSLNDKILTYE
+333 SSGFSDQIEAQE
-344 KDAGGLE
+344 KDIADLE
-351 PDIKSQKQIF
+351 PKINSQKQIYE
-361 DKKNKEFNKIEETY
+361 KKNKEFSKIEKKY
-375 SSAQEQIKG
+375 LSAQQQIKS
-384 LEKSRWDSQEKIV
+384 LETSRWDAQEKIV
-397 GERSN
+397 GDRSN

-411 ERTTVI
+411 EKTTVI
-417 KHLNSKKTILENDQ
+417 AHLNNKKTNLEKDQ
-431 KDFSLDQ
+431 RDFSLDQ
-438 KKIDSQAEKCSIKV
+438 KKIDDKTEKCDKNVVAIKRDLDSNLK
-452 EDIKQEIVENQK
+452 ELENSQSEHSQ
-464 KLETGEGDYAHLKM
+464 LSMNIYS
-478 EIHTQQTELQS
+478 QQSELQS
-489 LKSQLIFF
+489 LKSKLTFI

-508 DGAKTILSNQ
+508 EGAKTILSNK
-518 SKYKGLVGAVGELFQ
+518 SNYTGLIGAVGELFQ
-533 VKSKYEIAFQS
+533 VKAKYESAFQS
-544 ALGNWAKCIV
+544 ALGDWAKCIV
-554 AKDKQSAMNIH
+554 VKDRQAALKIH
-565 SLAKSNELGNFSII
+565 SSAKSNQLGNFSII
-579 PINELK
+579 PLKEL
-585 KLKYTKPKPP
+585 TKIKHPRPNTPKVN
-595 KLSGL
+595 GV
-600 IGPAIDYCGISAS
+600 IGRAIDHCGILSS
-613 NISLAELLI
+613 NIGIAELLI
-622 GNLLIVED
+622 GNLLLVED
-630 INKIDFNDT
+630 LSKIDINDRFKG
-639 LNDWDFVDLN
+639 WDIVDLK
-649 GSFHGANHLIKY
+649 GSFYGSNFLLKY
-661 QDKSKE
+661 QDKTKE
-667 TSIIG
+667 TGIIG
-672 RKKKV
+672 R
-677 LKTEKKIS
+677 EKKAAKTQEKITSLENKIDKNQKLYSKLEKSIS
-685 TLSKNIEKNE
+685 ELESAKNILSKDY
-695 KAFFNLEKEIF
+695 
-706 SLNDK
+706 DK
-711 KNNLTETY
+711 KY
-719 EEKNSEL
+719 AEL

-741 QNLKSIKELDDE
+741 QNLESIKELEGE
-753 IKQNNSDLDLL
+753 IIQNNTELDALH
-764 RKKTKE
+764 KKVDTYK
-770 LEPSINKTDKL
+770 PSIEQTDKL
-781 IIKLQ
+781 INKLQ
-786 NEIDSLSKD
+786 KDIDALSKD
-795 FLKIQSKRDSF
+795 FSVLQTERDSF
-806 QHKAQEARIDLLNME
+806 QHKAQEARIDFINME

-826 ILFQM
+826 ILYQRDS
-831 NAATQSVSELE
+831 AIQSVSELE
-842 ERDKDINSEIVSL
+842 SRDKSIKEEIVEL
-855 GDLRKSLDIKIVKE
+855 GDLKKTLDIKIIKD
-869 ENDLNT
+869 ENDLKS
-875 IIGQI
+875 IASEI
-880 TKEKSVFDL
+880 TKEKSIFDL
-889 KEQSVSDTF
+889 KEQAVVDTF
-898 NSMENLQSKINE
+898 NSMESLQSKINE
-910 EKQLKENLLEQQK
+910 EKRLKENLFEQQK

-954 LIVDKDI
+954 LVVDKDK
-961 DELEDDIAK
+961 DELEIEIDK
-970 IQTSIEN
+970 IQKSIEN

-984 AQEEFEEEQS
+984 AQQEYEEEQA

-1025 EKFESTFE
+1025 EKFETTFE
-1033 EINHNFSKLFAMF
+1033 KINNNFTKLFGMF
-1046 FDGGTA
+1046 FEGGTA

-1057 AEEDPLE
+1057 GEEDPLE
-1064 ARIIIH
+1064 AQIIIH

-1126 KRVLNEFAQDTQFIV
+1126 KRVLNTFAKDTQFIV

-1150 VADYLYGVTM
+1150 AADYLYGVTM
-1160 ENKGVSK
+1160 EKKGVSK

>member
-68 GAEGL
+68 GADGL

-230 AFVKVH
+230 AYVRVH

-247 SVSDTQSLKK
+247 SVSDTQSLKN

-270 TSVKK
+270 TNVKK
-275 IYQEQQE
+275 IYKDQQE
-282 DLRKKQFQL
+282 DLRKKQFHL
-291 QDLEKSKSDS
+291 QELEKAKSDS
-301 QNNVLIWNEQQK
+301 QNNVLIWNEQHR

-318 INRLTAEKSV
+318 INRLSAEKGV

-333 KSLNDKILTYE
+333 KSLNDKILTYQ
-344 KDAGGLE
+344 KDVDVLE
-351 PDIKSQKQIF
+351 PDIKNQKQIF
-361 DKKNKEFNKIEETY
+361 DKKNKEFSKIEETY
-375 SSAQEQIKG
+375 SLAQEQIKT
-384 LEKSRWDSQEKIV
+384 LEKSRWDSQERIV
-397 GERSN
+397 DERSN

-411 ERTTVI
+411 EKTTVI
-417 KHLNSKKTILENDQ
+417 KHINDKKTILEKDQ
-431 KDFSLDQ
+431 EDFSLDQ
-438 KKIDSQAEKCSIKV
+438 KKIDGQADKCHLKV
-452 EDIKQEIVENQK
+452 EDVKQEIAENQK
-464 KLETGEGDYAHLKM
+464 KLEKSEGDYARLKM
-478 EIHTQQTELQS
+478 EIHTQETELQS

-518 SKYKGLVGAVGELFQ
+518 SNYKGLIGAVGELFQ

-554 AKDKQSAMNIH
+554 VKDKQSALTIH
-565 SLAKSNELGNFSII
+565 SLAKSNQLGNFSII
-579 PINELK
+579 PLKELK

-595 KLSGL
+595 KVDGL
-600 IGPAIDYCGISAS
+600 IGPAIDYCGISTS
-613 NISLAELLI
+613 NISIAELLI
-622 GNLLIVED
+622 GNLLLVED

-639 LNDWDFVDLN
+639 LNNWDFVDLK
-649 GSFHGANHLIKY
+649 GSFYGANHLIKY

-672 RKKKV
+672 RKKKA
-677 LKTEKKIS
+677 LKTEEKIS
-685 TLSKNIEKNE
+685 TLSKNIEKNK
-695 KAFFNLEKEIF
+695 KAFFVLEKAI
-706 SLNDK
+706 SDLIDK
-711 KNNLTETY
+711 KNDLTEAY

-726 NDLKSIQIKNHYRQS
+726 NELKSIQIKNHYRQS

-753 IKQNNSDLDLL
+753 IKQNNSDLVLL

-770 LEPSINKTDKL
+770 LEPSINKTNEL
-781 IIKLQ
+781 IKKLQ
-786 NEIDSLSKD
+786 NDIDSLSKD
-795 FLKIQSKRDSF
+795 FMKIQSKRDSF

-821 NRLKS
+821 NRLNS
-826 ILFQM
+826 IVFQR
-831 NAATQSVSELE
+831 NSAAQSVSELE
-842 ERDKDINSEIVSL
+842 DRDKDINKEIDGLV
-855 GDLRKSLDIKIVKE
+855 DLRKSLDIKIVKE

-875 IIGQI
+875 IAGKI

-910 EKQLKENLLEQQK
+910 EKELRENLFEQQK

-934 KIGNI
+934 RIRNI
-939 KERMMEKYNSKVPKD
+939 KERMMEKYNSKVPED

-961 DELEDDIAK
+961 DELEDDINK

-984 AQEEFEEEQS
+984 AQEEYEEEQA

-1008 SEENLKETIA
+1008 SEENLKETIS

-1057 AEEDPLE
+1057 GEEDPLE

>member
-68 GAEGL
+68 GADGL

-112 YFINKTPCRLKDIHD
+112 FFINKTPCRLKDIHD

-166 GINKYKQQRQS
+166 GINKYKQQRHS

-230 AFVKVH
+230 AYVRVH

-247 SVSDTQSLKK
+247 SVSDTQSLKN
-257 EKVSDTTMLESEL
+257 EKVNDTTMLESEL
-270 TSVKK
+270 ANVKK
-275 IYQEQQE
+275 IYKDQQE
-282 DLRKKQFQL
+282 DLRKKQFHL
-291 QDLEKSKSDS
+291 QELEKAKSDS
-301 QNNVLIWNEQQK
+301 QNNILIWNEQHR

-318 INRLTAEKSV
+318 INRLSAEKGV

-333 KSLNDKILTYE
+333 KSLNDKILTYQ
-344 KDAGGLE
+344 KDVDALE
-351 PDIKSQKQIF
+351 PDIKNQKQIF
-361 DKKNKEFNKIEETY
+361 DKKNKEFSKIEKTY
-375 SSAQEQIKG
+375 SLAQKQIKT
-384 LEKSRWDSQEKIV
+384 LEKSRWDSQERIV

-411 ERTTVI
+411 EKTTVI
-417 KHLNSKKTILENDQ
+417 KHINDKKTVLEKNQ
-431 KDFSLDQ
+431 QDFLLDQ
-438 KKIDSQAEKCSIKV
+438 KKIDSQADKSNLKA

-464 KLETGEGDYAHLKM
+464 KLDKSEGDFGRLKM
-478 EIHTQQTELQS
+478 EIHTQKTELQS

-508 DGAKTILSNQ
+508 DGAKTILSDQ
-518 SKYKGLVGAVGELFQ
+518 SNYKGLIGAVGELFQ

-554 AKDKQSAMNIH
+554 VKDKQSALTIH
-565 SLAKSNELGNFSII
+565 SLAKSNQLGNFSII
-579 PINELK
+579 PLKELK
-585 KLKYTKPKPP
+585 KLKYKKPKLP
-595 KLSGL
+595 KVDGL
-600 IGPAIDYCGISAS
+600 IGPAIDYCGISTS
-613 NISLAELLI
+613 NISVAELLI
-622 GNLLIVED
+622 GNLLLVED

-639 LNDWDFVDLN
+639 LDKWDFVDLK
-649 GSFHGANHLIKY
+649 GSFYGANHLIKY

-667 TSIIG
+667 TSVIG
-672 RKKKV
+672 RKEKA
-677 LKTEKKIS
+677 LKTERKIS
-685 TLSKNIEKNE
+685 ILSKNIEKNKKAFLVLE
-695 KAFFNLEKEIF
+695 KAISDLT
-706 SLNDK
+706 DK
-711 KNNLTETY
+711 KNSLTEAY

-726 NDLKSIQIKNHYRQS
+726 NELKSIQIKNHYRQS

-753 IKQNNSDLDLL
+753 IKQNNSDLSLL

-770 LEPSINKTDKL
+770 LEPSINKTNEL
-781 IIKLQ
+781 IKKLQ
-786 NEIDSLSKD
+786 NDIDSLSKD
-795 FLKIQSKRDSF
+795 FMKIQSKRDSF

-826 ILFQM
+826 IVFQS
-831 NAATQSVSELE
+831 NSAAQLVLELE
-842 ERDKDINSEIVSL
+842 NRDKDINKEIVGL

-875 IIGQI
+875 ITGKII
-880 TKEKSVFDL
+880 KEKSVFDL
-889 KEQSVSDTF
+889 KERSVSDTF
-898 NSMENLQSKINE
+898 NSMENLQSNINK
-910 EKQLKENLLEQQK
+910 EKELRENLFEQQK

-934 KIGNI
+934 RIRNI
-939 KERMMEKYNSKVPKD
+939 KERMMEKYNSKVPED

-961 DELEDDIAK
+961 DELEKDIAK

-984 AQEEFEEEQS
+984 AQEEYEEEQA
-994 RLENLL
+994 RLENLF

-1008 SEENLKETIA
+1008 SEENLKETIS

-1046 FDGGTA
+1046 FDGGSA

-1057 AEEDPLE
+1057 GEEDPLE

-1126 KRVLNEFAQDTQFIV
+1126 KRVLNEFAQDTQFII

-1167 LVSVK
+1167 LVSVE

>member
-68 GAEGL
+68 GADGL

-112 YFINKTPCRLKDIHD
+112 FFINKTPCRLKDIHD

-166 GINKYKQQRQS
+166 GINKYKQQRHS

-230 AFVKVH
+230 AYVRVH

-247 SVSDTQSLKK
+247 SVSDTQSLKN
-257 EKVSDTTMLESEL
+257 EKVNDTTMLESEL
-270 TSVKK
+270 ANVKK
-275 IYQEQQE
+275 IYKDQQE
-282 DLRKKQFQL
+282 DLRKKQFHL
-291 QDLEKSKSDS
+291 QELEKAKSDS
-301 QNNVLIWNEQQK
+301 QNNILIWNEQHR

-318 INRLTAEKSV
+318 INRLSAEKGV

-333 KSLNDKILTYE
+333 KSLNDKILTYQ
-344 KDAGGLE
+344 KDVDALE
-351 PDIKSQKQIF
+351 PDIKNQKQIF
-361 DKKNKEFNKIEETY
+361 DKKNKEFSKIEKTY
-375 SSAQEQIKG
+375 SLAQKQIKT
-384 LEKSRWDSQEKIV
+384 LEKSRWDSQERIV

-411 ERTTVI
+411 EKTTVI
-417 KHLNSKKTILENDQ
+417 KHINDKKTVLEKNQ
-431 KDFSLDQ
+431 QDFLLDQ
-438 KKIDSQAEKCSIKV
+438 KKIDSQADKSNLKA

-464 KLETGEGDYAHLKM
+464 KLDKSEGDFGRLKM
-478 EIHTQQTELQS
+478 EIHTQKTELQS

-508 DGAKTILSNQ
+508 DGAKTILSDQ
-518 SKYKGLVGAVGELFQ
+518 SNYKGLIGAVGELFQ

-554 AKDKQSAMNIH
+554 VKDKQSALTIH
-565 SLAKSNELGNFSII
+565 SLAKSNQLGNFSII
-579 PINELK
+579 PLKELK
-585 KLKYTKPKPP
+585 KLKYKKPKLP
-595 KLSGL
+595 KVDGL
-600 IGPAIDYCGISAS
+600 IGPAIDYCGISTS
-613 NISLAELLI
+613 NISVAELLI
-622 GNLLIVED
+622 GNLLLVED

-639 LNDWDFVDLN
+639 LDKWDFVDLK
-649 GSFHGANHLIKY
+649 GSFYGANHLIKY

-667 TSIIG
+667 TSVIG
-672 RKKKV
+672 RKEKA
-677 LKTEKKIS
+677 LKTERKIS
-685 TLSKNIEKNE
+685 ILSKNIEKNKKAFLVLE
-695 KAFFNLEKEIF
+695 KAISDLT
-706 SLNDK
+706 DK
-711 KNNLTETY
+711 KNSLTEAY

-726 NDLKSIQIKNHYRQS
+726 NELKSIQIKNHYRQS

-753 IKQNNSDLDLL
+753 IKQNNSDLALL

-770 LEPSINKTDKL
+770 LEPSINKTNEL
-781 IIKLQ
+781 IKKLQ
-786 NEIDSLSKD
+786 NDIDSLSKD
-795 FLKIQSKRDSF
+795 FMKIQSKRDSF

-826 ILFQM
+826 IALQS
-831 NAATQSVSELE
+831 NSAAQLVLELE
-842 ERDKDINSEIVSL
+842 NRDKDINKEIVGL

-875 IIGQI
+875 ITGKII
-880 TKEKSVFDL
+880 KEKSVFDL
-889 KEQSVSDTF
+889 KERSVSDTF
-898 NSMENLQSKINE
+898 NSMENLQSNINK
-910 EKQLKENLLEQQK
+910 EKELRENLFEQQK

-934 KIGNI
+934 RIRNI
-939 KERMMEKYNSKVPKD
+939 KERMMEKYNSKVPED

-961 DELEDDIAK
+961 DELEKDIAK

-984 AQEEFEEEQS
+984 AQEEYEEEQA
-994 RLENLL
+994 RLENLF

-1008 SEENLKETIA
+1008 SEENLRETIS

-1046 FDGGTA
+1046 FDGGSA

-1057 AEEDPLE
+1057 GEEDPLE
-1064 ARIIIH
+1064 ATIIIH

-1126 KRVLNEFAQDTQFIV
+1126 KKVLNEFAQDTQFII

-1167 LVSVK
+1167 LVSVE

>member
-68 GAEGL
+68 GADGL

-217 KLSKELFDVEIEL
+217 KLSKELFEAEVEL
-230 AFVKVH
+230 AYVKVH

-247 SVSDTQSLKK
+247 SVSDTQSLKN
-257 EKVSDTTMLESEL
+257 EKISDTSLLESEL
-270 TSVKK
+270 GSIKA
-275 IYQEQQE
+275 IYKEQQDE
-282 DLRKKQFQL
+282 LRNKQAHL
-291 QDLEKSKSDS
+291 QDLEKGRSEA
-301 QNNVLIWNEQQK
+301 QNNVLIWNEQYK
-313 SAEIN
+313 SAELN
-318 INRLTAEKSV
+318 INRLTIELTG
-328 NKEKK
+328 NKEK
-333 KSLNDKILTYE
+333 SSSFSDQISVQE
-344 KDAGGLE
+344 KNIADLD
-351 PDIKSQKQIF
+351 PKIKSQKQIYEKRNSEF
-361 DKKNKEFNKIEETY
+361 SKVEDKY
-375 SSAQEQIKG
+375 LSAQQRIKS
-384 LEKSRWDSQEKIV
+384 LEASRWDAQEKIV
-397 GERSN
+397 GDRSN

-411 ERTTVI
+411 EKTIVI
-417 KHLNSKKTILENDQ
+417 SHLNNKKKNLEKDQ

-438 KKIDSQAEKCSIKV
+438 KKIDSRTEKCDSV
-452 EDIKQEIVENQK
+452 VNRVKQQLNTNSK
-464 KLETGEGDYAHLKM
+464 DLEESHAEYSHLKM
-478 EIHTQQTELQS
+478 NIHTQESELQS
-489 LKSQLIFF
+489 LKSQLTFM

-508 DGAKTILSNQ
+508 EGAKTILSNK
-518 SKYKGLVGAVGELFQ
+518 SSYDGLLGAVGELFQ
-533 VKSKYEIAFQS
+533 VEAKYESALQS
-544 ALGNWAKCIV
+544 ALGDWAKCIV
-554 AKDKQSAMNIH
+554 VEDRQAAIKIH
-565 SLAKSNELGNFSII
+565 TSAKSNQLGNFSII
-579 PINELK
+579 PLKELK
-585 KLKYTKPKPP
+585 KIKHPRKDIPKID
-595 KLSGL
+595 GV
-600 IGPAIDYCGISAS
+600 IGHAIDFCGISSSSIA
-613 NISLAELLI
+613 IAELLI
-622 GNLLIVED
+622 GNLLLVED
-630 INKIDFNDT
+630 LSKIDISDRIK
-639 LNDWDFVDLN
+639 DWDIVDLK
-649 GSFHGANHLIKY
+649 GSFYGSNFLLKY
-661 QDKSKE
+661 QDKTKE

-672 RKKKV
+672 R
-677 LKTEKKIS
+677 EKKAVRAQKEIVSLEQKIKKNKKLFSDLEQSIS
-685 TLSKNIEKNE
+685 SLESEKNSLSKN
-695 KAFFNLEKEIF
+695 
-706 SLNDK
+706 
-711 KNNLTETY
+711 Y
-719 EEKNSEL
+719 ELKYAEL
-726 NDLKSIQIKNHYRQS
+726 NDLKSIQIKNHFRQS
-741 QNLKSIKELDDE
+741 QNLESIKELDDE
-753 IKQNNSDLDLL
+753 IVQNNSDLDIL
-764 RKKTKE
+764 KKKVDE
-770 LEPSINKTDKL
+770 YRPSIQKIDNL
-781 IIKLQ
+781 IKKLQ
-786 NEIDSLSKD
+786 KDIDLLSKD
-795 FLKIQSKRDSF
+795 FSEIQSERDSF
-806 QHKAQEARIDLLNME
+806 QRKTQEARIDLLNME

-826 ILFQM
+826 ILYQKDS
-831 NAATQSVSELE
+831 AIESVSELGI
-842 ERDKDINSEIVSL
+842 RDKSIKNEIVEL
-855 GDLRKSLDIKIVKE
+855 GELKKSLDIKIVND
-869 ENDLNT
+869 ENNLKSLV
-875 IIGQI
+875 GEI
-880 TKEKSVFDL
+880 TKERSVFDL
-889 KEQSVSDTF
+889 KEQAVSDTF
-898 NSMENLQSKINE
+898 NSMESLQSKINE
-910 EKQLKENLLEQQK
+910 EKQLKENLFEQQK

-954 LIVDKDI
+954 LVVDKDI
-961 DELEDDIAK
+961 VDLENDIDK
-970 IQTSIEN
+970 IQKSIEN

-984 AQEEFEEEQS
+984 AQKEYEEEQG

-1033 EINHNFSKLFAMF
+1033 KINNNFTKLFGMF
-1046 FDGGTA
+1046 FEGGTA

-1057 AEEDPLE
+1057 GEDDPLE
-1064 ARIIIH
+1064 AQIIIH

-1126 KRVLNEFAQDTQFIV
+1126 KRVLNSFAKETQFIV

-1150 VADYLYGVTM
+1150 AADYLYGVTM
-1160 ENKGVSK
+1160 EKKGVSK

>member
-1 MYISELNL
+1 MYISEINL

-127 LFVDTGMGSD
+127 LFIDTGMGSD

-191 VNDIVQEVEQKA
+191 VNDIVQEVEQKT

-217 KLSKELFDVEIEL
+217 KLSKELFEAEIEL
-230 AFVKVH
+230 AYVKVH

-247 SVSDTQSLKK
+247 SVLDTKSLKK
-257 EKVSDTTMLESEL
+257 EKTSDTSLLETEL
-270 TSVKK
+270 QSVKG
-275 IYQEQQE
+275 IYKEQQE
-282 DLRKKQFQL
+282 DLRNKQIHL
-291 QDLEKSKSDS
+291 QGLEKGRSEA
-301 QNNVLIWNEQQK
+301 QNNVLIWNEQYK
-313 SAEIN
+313 SAELN
-318 INRLTAEKSV
+318 INRLTVELAG
-328 NKEKK
+328 NKEK
-333 KSLNDKILTYE
+333 SSGFSDQIEAQE
-344 KDAGGLE
+344 KDIADLE
-351 PDIKSQKQIF
+351 PKINSQKQIYE
-361 DKKNKEFNKIEETY
+361 KKNKEFSKIEKKY
-375 SSAQEQIKG
+375 LSAQQQIKS
-384 LEKSRWDSQEKIV
+384 LETSRWDAQEKIV
-397 GERSN
+397 GDRSN

-411 ERTTVI
+411 EKTTVI
-417 KHLNSKKTILENDQ
+417 AHLNNKKTNLEKDQ
-431 KDFSLDQ
+431 RDFSLDQ
-438 KKIDSQAEKCSIKV
+438 KKIDDKTEKCDKNVVAIKRDLDSNLK
-452 EDIKQEIVENQK
+452 ELENSQSEHSQ
-464 KLETGEGDYAHLKM
+464 LSMNIYS
-478 EIHTQQTELQS
+478 QQSELQS
-489 LKSQLIFF
+489 LKSKLTFI

-508 DGAKTILSNQ
+508 EGAKTILSNK
-518 SKYKGLVGAVGELFQ
+518 SNYTGLIGAVGELFQ
-533 VKSKYEIAFQS
+533 VKAKYESAFQS
-544 ALGNWAKCIV
+544 ALGDWAKCIV
-554 AKDKQSAMNIH
+554 VNDRQAALRIH
-565 SLAKSNELGNFSII
+565 SSAKSNQLGNFSII
-579 PINELK
+579 PLKEL
-585 KLKYTKPKPP
+585 TKIKHLRPNTPKVD
-595 KLSGL
+595 GV
-600 IGPAIDYCGISAS
+600 IGRAIDHCGISSS
-613 NISLAELLI
+613 NIGIAELLI
-622 GNLLIVED
+622 GNLLLVED
-630 INKIDFNDT
+630 LSKIDINDRFKG
-639 LNDWDFVDLN
+639 WDIVDLK
-649 GSFHGANHLIKY
+649 GSFYGSNFLLKY
-661 QDKSKE
+661 QDKTKE
-667 TSIIG
+667 TGIIG
-672 RKKKV
+672 R
-677 LKTEKKIS
+677 EKKAAKTQEKITSLENKIDKNQKLYSKLEKSIS
-685 TLSKNIEKNE
+685 ELESAKNILSKDY
-695 KAFFNLEKEIF
+695 
-706 SLNDK
+706 DK
-711 KNNLTETY
+711 KY
-719 EEKNSEL
+719 AEL

-741 QNLKSIKELDDE
+741 QNLESIKELEGE
-753 IKQNNSDLDLL
+753 IIQNNTELDALH
-764 RKKTKE
+764 KKVDTYK
-770 LEPSINKTDKL
+770 PSIEQTDKL
-781 IIKLQ
+781 INKLQ
-786 NEIDSLSKD
+786 KDIDALSKD
-795 FLKIQSKRDSF
+795 FSVLQTERDSF
-806 QHKAQEARIDLLNME
+806 QHKAQEARIDFINME

-826 ILFQM
+826 ILYQRDS
-831 NAATQSVSELE
+831 AIQSVSELE
-842 ERDKDINSEIVSL
+842 SRDKSIKEEIVEL
-855 GDLRKSLDIKIVKE
+855 GDLKKTLDIKIIKD
-869 ENDLNT
+869 ENDLKS
-875 IIGQI
+875 IASEI
-880 TKEKSVFDL
+880 TKEKSIFDL
-889 KEQSVSDTF
+889 KEQAVVDTF
-898 NSMENLQSKINE
+898 NSMESLQSKINE
-910 EKQLKENLLEQQK
+910 EKRLKENLFEQQK

-954 LIVDKDI
+954 LVVDKDK
-961 DELEDDIAK
+961 DELEIEIDK
-970 IQTSIEN
+970 IQKSIEN

-984 AQEEFEEEQS
+984 AQQEYEEEQA

-1025 EKFESTFE
+1025 EKFETTFE
-1033 EINHNFSKLFAMF
+1033 KINNNFTKLFGMF
-1046 FDGGTA
+1046 FEGGTA

-1057 AEEDPLE
+1057 GEEDPLE
-1064 ARIIIH
+1064 AQIIIH

-1126 KRVLNEFAQDTQFIV
+1126 KRVLNTFAKDTQFIV

-1150 VADYLYGVTM
+1150 AADYLYGVTM
-1160 ENKGVSK
+1160 EKKGVSK

>member
-68 GAEGL
+68 GADGL

-230 AFVKVH
+230 AYVRVH

-247 SVSDTQSLKK
+247 SVSDTQSLKN

-270 TSVKK
+270 ANVKK
-275 IYQEQQE
+275 VYKDQQE

-291 QDLEKSKSDS
+291 QELEKAKSDS
-301 QNNVLIWNEQQK
+301 QNNILIWNEQHR

-318 INRLTAEKSV
+318 INRLSAEKGV

-333 KSLNDKILTYE
+333 NSLNDKILTFN
-344 KDAGGLE
+344 KDVGALE
-351 PDIKSQKQIF
+351 PDIKTQKQIF
-361 DKKNKEFNKIEETY
+361 DKKNKEFSKIEETY
-375 SSAQEQIKG
+375 LSAQKQIKA
-384 LEKSRWDSQEKIV
+384 LEKSRWNSQERIV

-411 ERTTVI
+411 EKTTVI
-417 KHLNSKKTILENDQ
+417 KHINDKKTILEKDQ
-431 KDFSLDQ
+431 EDFSLDQ
-438 KKIDSQAEKCSIKV
+438 KKIDSQAEKCNLKV

-464 KLETGEGDYAHLKM
+464 KLEKSESDYDRLKM
-478 EIHTQQTELQS
+478 EIHVEETELQS

-508 DGAKTILSNQ
+508 EGAKTILSNQ
-518 SKYKGLVGAVGELFQ
+518 SNYKGLIGAVGELFQ

-554 AKDKQSAMNIH
+554 AKDKQSAMTIH
-565 SLAKSNELGNFSII
+565 SLAKSNQLGNFSII
-579 PINELK
+579 PLKEVK
-585 KLKYTKPKPP
+585 KLKYTKPKLP
-595 KLSGL
+595 KVNGL
-600 IGPAIDYCGISAS
+600 IGPAIDYCGVSTS
-613 NISLAELLI
+613 NTSIAELLI
-622 GNLLIVED
+622 GNLLLVED

-639 LNDWDFVDLN
+639 LDNWDFVDLK
-649 GSFHGANHLIKY
+649 GSFYGANHLIKY

-672 RKKKV
+672 RKKKA
-677 LKTEKKIS
+677 LKIDKKIS
-685 TLSKNIEKNE
+685 TLSKNIEKNK
-695 KAFFNLEKEIF
+695 KAFFVLEKAI
-706 SLNDK
+706 SNLLDK
-711 KNNLTETY
+711 KNILTETY
-719 EEKNSEL
+719 EKKNSEL
-726 NDLKSIQIKNHYRQS
+726 NDLKSIQINNHYRQS

-753 IKQNNSDLDLL
+753 IKQNNSDLALL

-770 LEPSINKTDKL
+770 LEPSINKTNEL
-781 IIKLQ
+781 IKKLQ
-786 NEIDSLSKD
+786 DDIDSLSKD
-795 FLKIQSKRDSF
+795 FMKIQSKRDSF
-806 QHKAQEARIDLLNME
+806 QHKTQEARIDLLNME

-826 ILFQM
+826 IVFQR
-831 NAATQSVSELE
+831 NSATQSVSELE
-842 ERDKDINSEIVSL
+842 DRDKDINKEIVGL

-875 IIGQI
+875 IAGKI

-910 EKQLKENLLEQQK
+910 EKELRENLFEQQK

-934 KIGNI
+934 RIRNI
-939 KERMMEKYNSKVPKD
+939 KERMMEKYNSKVPGD

-970 IQTSIEN
+970 IQSSIDN

-984 AQEEFEEEQS
+984 AQEEYEEEQA

-1008 SEENLKETIA
+1008 SEENLKETIS

-1046 FDGGTA
+1046 FDGGAA

-1057 AEEDPLE
+1057 GEEDPLE
-1064 ARIIIH
+1064 ARIVIH

-1126 KRVLNEFAQDTQFIV
+1126 KKVLNEFAQDTQFIV

-1172 FKGEA
+1172 FKGDA

>member
-68 GAEGL
+68 GADGL

-112 YFINKTPCRLKDIHD
+112 FFINKTPCRLKDIHD

-166 GINKYKQQRQS
+166 GINKYKQQRHS

-230 AFVKVH
+230 AYVRVH

-247 SVSDTQSLKK
+247 SVSDTQSLKN
-257 EKVSDTTMLESEL
+257 EKVNDTTMLESEL
-270 TSVKK
+270 ANVKK
-275 IYQEQQE
+275 IYKDQQE
-282 DLRKKQFQL
+282 DLRKKQFHL
-291 QDLEKSKSDS
+291 QELEKAKSDS
-301 QNNVLIWNEQQK
+301 QNNILIWNEQHR

-318 INRLTAEKSV
+318 INRLSAEKGV

-333 KSLNDKILTYE
+333 KSLNDKILTYQ
-344 KDAGGLE
+344 KDVDALE
-351 PDIKSQKQIF
+351 PDIKNQKQIF
-361 DKKNKEFNKIEETY
+361 DKKNKEFSKIEKTY
-375 SSAQEQIKG
+375 SLAQKQIKT
-384 LEKSRWDSQEKIV
+384 LEKSRWDSQERIV

-411 ERTTVI
+411 EKTTVI
-417 KHLNSKKTILENDQ
+417 KHINDKKTVLEKNQ
-431 KDFSLDQ
+431 QDFLLDQ
-438 KKIDSQAEKCSIKV
+438 KKIDSQADKSNLKA

-464 KLETGEGDYAHLKM
+464 KLDKSEGDFGRLKM
-478 EIHTQQTELQS
+478 EIHTQKTDLQS

-508 DGAKTILSNQ
+508 DGAKTILSDQ
-518 SKYKGLVGAVGELFQ
+518 SNYKGLIGAVGELFQ

-554 AKDKQSAMNIH
+554 VKDKQSALTIH
-565 SLAKSNELGNFSII
+565 SLAKSNQLGNFSII
-579 PINELK
+579 PLKELK
-585 KLKYTKPKPP
+585 KLKYKKLKLPKVD
-595 KLSGL
+595 GL
-600 IGPAIDYCGISAS
+600 IGPAIDYCGISTS
-613 NISLAELLI
+613 NISIAELLI
-622 GNLLIVED
+622 GNLLLVED

-639 LNDWDFVDLN
+639 LDKWDFVDLK
-649 GSFHGANHLIKY
+649 GSFYGANHLIKY

-667 TSIIG
+667 TSVIG
-672 RKKKV
+672 RKEKA
-677 LKTEKKIS
+677 LKTERKIS
-685 TLSKNIEKNE
+685 ILSKNIEKNKKAFLVLE
-695 KAFFNLEKEIF
+695 KAISDLT
-706 SLNDK
+706 DK
-711 KNNLTETY
+711 KNSLTEAY

-726 NDLKSIQIKNHYRQS
+726 NELKSIQIKNHYRQS

-753 IKQNNSDLDLL
+753 IKQNNSDLALL

-770 LEPSINKTDKL
+770 LEPSINKTNEL
-781 IIKLQ
+781 IKKLQ
-786 NEIDSLSKD
+786 NDIDSLSKD
-795 FLKIQSKRDSF
+795 FMKIQSKRDSF

-826 ILFQM
+826 IVFQS
-831 NAATQSVSELE
+831 NSAAQLVLELE
-842 ERDKDINSEIVSL
+842 NRDKDINKEIVGL

-875 IIGQI
+875 ITGKII
-880 TKEKSVFDL
+880 KEKSVFDL
-889 KEQSVSDTF
+889 KERSVSDTF
-898 NSMENLQSKINE
+898 NSMENLQSNINK
-910 EKQLKENLLEQQK
+910 EKELRENLFEQQK

-934 KIGNI
+934 RIRNI
-939 KERMMEKYNSKVPKD
+939 KERMMEKYNSKVPED

-961 DELEDDIAK
+961 DELEKDIAK

-984 AQEEFEEEQS
+984 AQEEYEEEQA
-994 RLENLL
+994 RLENLF

-1008 SEENLKETIA
+1008 SEENLKETIS

-1046 FDGGTA
+1046 FDGGSA

-1057 AEEDPLE
+1057 GEEDPLE

-1126 KRVLNEFAQDTQFIV
+1126 KKVLNEFAQDTQFII

-1167 LVSVK
+1167 LVSVE

>member
-68 GAEGL
+68 GADGL

-217 KLSKELFDVEIEL
+217 KLSEELFEAEVEL
-230 AFVKVH
+230 AYVKVH

-247 SVSDTQSLKK
+247 SVSDTQSLKN
-257 EKVSDTTMLESEL
+257 EKISDTSMLESEL
-270 TSVKK
+270 GGIKA
-275 IYQEQQE
+275 IYKEQQDE
-282 DLRKKQFQL
+282 LRNKQLHL
-291 QDLEKSKSDS
+291 QDLEKARSEA
-301 QNNVLIWNEQQK
+301 QNNVLIWNEQYK
-313 SAEIN
+313 SAELN
-318 INRLTAEKSV
+318 INRLTIELTG
-328 NKEKK
+328 NKEKTNAF
-333 KSLNDKILTYE
+333 SDQISAQE
-344 KDAGGLE
+344 KNIADLD
-351 PDIKSQKQIF
+351 PKIKSQKQLYE
-361 DKKNKEFNKIEETY
+361 KKNSKFSKVEEKY
-375 SSAQEQIKG
+375 LSAQQRIKS
-384 LEKSRWDSQEKIV
+384 LEASRWDAQEKIV
-397 GERSN
+397 GDRSN

-411 ERTTVI
+411 EKTTVMS
-417 KHLNSKKTILENDQ
+417 HLNNKKKNLEKDQ

-438 KKIDSQAEKCSIKV
+438 KKIDSRTEKCESVVNGIKQQLNTNSKDLNESQAEHS
-452 EDIKQEIVENQK
+452 
-464 KLETGEGDYAHLKM
+464 HLKM
-478 EIHTQQTELQS
+478 NIHSQQSELQS
-489 LKSQLIFF
+489 LKSQLTFM

-508 DGAKTILSNQ
+508 EGAKTILSNK
-518 SKYKGLVGAVGELFQ
+518 SSYDGLVGAVGELFQ
-533 VKSKYEIAFQS
+533 VEAKYESAFQS
-544 ALGNWAKCIV
+544 ALGDWAKCIV
-554 AKDKQSAMNIH
+554 VDDRQAAIKIH
-565 SLAKSNELGNFSII
+565 TSAKSNQLGNFSII
-579 PINELK
+579 PLKELNK
-585 KLKYTKPKPP
+585 IKHSRRDVPKID
-595 KLSGL
+595 GV
-600 IGPAIDYCGISAS
+600 IGHAIDFCGISSSSIA
-613 NISLAELLI
+613 IAELLI
-622 GNLLIVED
+622 GNLLLVED
-630 INKIDFNDT
+630 LSKIDISEGIK
-639 LNDWDFVDLN
+639 DWDIVDLK
-649 GSFHGANHLIKY
+649 GSFYGSNFLLKY
-661 QDKSKE
+661 QDKTKE

-672 RKKKV
+672 R
-677 LKTEKKIS
+677 EKKAVKAQKEILSLEQKIEKNKKLFSDLEQSIS
-685 TLSKNIEKNE
+685 SLESEKNSLSKN
-695 KAFFNLEKEIF
+695 
-706 SLNDK
+706 
-711 KNNLTETY
+711 Y
-719 EEKNSEL
+719 ELRYAEL
-726 NDLKSIQIKNHYRQS
+726 NDLKSIQIKNHFRQS
-741 QNLKSIKELDDE
+741 QNLESIKELDDE
-753 IKQNNSDLDLL
+753 IVQNNSDLDIL
-764 RKKTKE
+764 KKKVDHYR
-770 LEPSINKTDKL
+770 PSIQKIDNL
-781 IIKLQ
+781 IKKLQ
-786 NEIDSLSKD
+786 KDIDLLSND
-795 FLKIQSKRDSF
+795 FSEIQSERDSF
-806 QHKAQEARIDLLNME
+806 QRKTQEARIDLLNME

-826 ILFQM
+826 ILYQKDS
-831 NAATQSVSELE
+831 AIQSVSELE
-842 ERDKDINSEIVSL
+842 IRDKSIKNEIVEL
-855 GDLRKSLDIKIVKE
+855 GELKKSLDIKIVND
-869 ENDLNT
+869 ENNLKSLV
-875 IIGQI
+875 GEL

-889 KEQSVSDTF
+889 KEQAVSDTF
-898 NSMENLQSKINE
+898 NSMESLQSKINQ
-910 EKQLKENLLEQQK
+910 EKQLKENLFEQQK

-954 LIVDKDI
+954 LVVDKDI
-961 DELEDDIAK
+961 VDLENDIDK
-970 IQTSIEN
+970 IQKSIEN

-984 AQEEFEEEQS
+984 AQQEYEEEQG

-1033 EINHNFSKLFAMF
+1033 KINNNFTKLFGMF
-1046 FDGGTA
+1046 FEGGTA

-1057 AEEDPLE
+1057 GEDDPLE
-1064 ARIIIH
+1064 AQIIIH

-1126 KRVLNEFAQDTQFIV
+1126 KRVLNSFAKETQFIV

-1150 VADYLYGVTM
+1150 AADYLYGVTM
-1160 ENKGVSK
+1160 EKKGVSK

>member
-68 GAEGL
+68 GADGL

-230 AFVKVH
+230 AYVRVH

-247 SVSDTQSLKK
+247 SVSDTQSLKN

-270 TSVKK
+270 ANVKK
-275 IYQEQQE
+275 VYKDQQE

-291 QDLEKSKSDS
+291 QELEKAKSDS
-301 QNNVLIWNEQQK
+301 QNNILIWNEQHR

-318 INRLTAEKSV
+318 INRLSAEKGV

-333 KSLNDKILTYE
+333 NSLNDKILTYH
-344 KDAGGLE
+344 KDVGALE
-351 PDIKSQKQIF
+351 PDIKTQKQIF
-361 DKKNKEFNKIEETY
+361 DKKNKEFSKIEETY
-375 SSAQEQIKG
+375 LSAQKQIKA
-384 LEKSRWDSQEKIV
+384 LEKSRWNSQERIV

-411 ERTTVI
+411 EKTTVI
-417 KHLNSKKTILENDQ
+417 KHINDKKTILEKDQ
-431 KDFSLDQ
+431 EDFSLDQ
-438 KKIDSQAEKCSIKV
+438 KKNDSQAEKCNLKV
-452 EDIKQEIVENQK
+452 EDIKQEIDENQK
-464 KLETGEGDYAHLKM
+464 KLEKSESDYDRLKM
-478 EIHTQQTELQS
+478 EIHVEETELQS

-508 DGAKTILSNQ
+508 EGAKTILSNQ
-518 SKYKGLVGAVGELFQ
+518 SNYKGLIGAVGELFQ

-554 AKDKQSAMNIH
+554 AKDKQSAMTIH
-565 SLAKSNELGNFSII
+565 SLAKSNQLGNFSII
-579 PINELK
+579 PLKEVK

-595 KLSGL
+595 KVNGL
-600 IGPAIDYCGISAS
+600 IGHAIDYCGVSTS
-613 NISLAELLI
+613 NTSIAELLI
-622 GNLLIVED
+622 GNLLLVED

-639 LNDWDFVDLN
+639 LDNWDFVDLK
-649 GSFHGANHLIKY
+649 GSFYGANHLIKY

-672 RKKKV
+672 RKKKA
-677 LKTEKKIS
+677 LKIDKKIS
-685 TLSKNIEKNE
+685 TLSKNIEKNK
-695 KAFFNLEKEIF
+695 KAFFVLEKAI
-706 SLNDK
+706 SNLLDK
-711 KNNLTETY
+711 KNILTETY
-719 EEKNSEL
+719 EKKNSEL
-726 NDLKSIQIKNHYRQS
+726 NDLKSIQINNHYRQS

-753 IKQNNSDLDLL
+753 IKQNNSDLALL

-770 LEPSINKTDKL
+770 LEPSINKTNEL
-781 IIKLQ
+781 IKKLQ
-786 NEIDSLSKD
+786 DDIDSLSKD
-795 FLKIQSKRDSF
+795 FMKIQSKRDSF
-806 QHKAQEARIDLLNME
+806 QHKTQEARIDLLNME

-826 ILFQM
+826 IVFQR
-831 NAATQSVSELE
+831 NSATQSVSELE
-842 ERDKDINSEIVSL
+842 DRDKDINKEIVGL

-875 IIGQI
+875 IAGKI

-910 EKQLKENLLEQQK
+910 EKELRENLFEQQK

-934 KIGNI
+934 RIRNI
-939 KERMMEKYNSKVPKD
+939 KERMMEKYNSKVPGD

-970 IQTSIEN
+970 IQSSIDN

-984 AQEEFEEEQS
+984 AQEEYEEEQA

-1008 SEENLKETIA
+1008 SEENLKETIS

-1033 EINHNFSKLFAMF
+1033 KINHNFSKLFAMF
-1046 FDGGTA
+1046 FDGGAA

-1057 AEEDPLE
+1057 GEEDPLE
-1064 ARIIIH
+1064 ARIVIH

-1126 KRVLNEFAQDTQFIV
+1126 KKVLNEFAQDTQFIV

-1172 FKGEA
+1172 FKGDA